1 MLFTSVSAAGF
12 PLFHPIFKST
22 IDTACIKNIVHRSA
36 NCYNKSNNLVLT
48 AVKGAIQRMA
58 KKKIKGT
65 RILAAVLTAAM
76 VFTQTPYTALAAE
89 SDAGF
94 VTVQNE
100 TEQTGQADDGTGDNG
115 ETGDVSGSDET
126 GDMPGGTG
134 DNGENGGTGDI
145 SDNNGN
151 NGETG
156 DVSDGNGGT
165 GDVSGPDSEASVSGN
180 DITVYSE
187 EEAGTGSLT
196 VEGNSESY
204 SYDAENDV
212 ITVKNGAE
220 LTFHSA
226 DGYGA
231 ENYSHTRIYV
241 EKDAKATL
249 TLDGVYINVS
259 DKAVSPLEIAEN
271 SAGVVSVVLKN
282 NNVLIA
288 GEKAA
293 GIQKNGTAEGTL
305 TISGSGALTAQGGK
319 YGAGIGS
326 GYEKAGSNISISG
339 EEVTAT
345 GGYGGA
351 GIGGGMYGAGISI
364 TISGGMVTATGGS
377 YGAGIGSG
385 YHESASNIIISGGTI
400 IATGGYNGAGIGGGK
415 NGVGSDI
422 SISGGEVTAAGG
434 SYGAGIGGGYYGVGS
449 NISISGGEVTATG
462 GSCGAGIGG
471 GYYGVGSNITISG
484 GTVTATGR
492 GTKSDIGGGNGGST
506 GTVTITGGSVKTT
519 NSVLTG
525 VINGNDTVYCTVV
538 DLTDEYGTEAAV
550 TDASETAY
558 GMKDVMTD
566 ADGKIYMYLP
576 AGETSIL
583 LGMYYYT
590 GTVSAE
596 AGADNCLTRGK
607 CRYDLQVVGD
617 PTYYNRDEDS
627 HIIQIKDGANLTIKS
642 ADGYGKDNYSQT
654 RIQIEANASVTLTLD
669 GAYMDASAI
678 PYISSPILIPEN
690 STGNVNIIL
699 KGENGLKAG
708 KYYAAIQKNGDA
720 ENIGTLTIS
729 GDGSLMA
736 AGGYNAAGIGSG
748 ADKPVKNIVINSGTV
763 TATGGDSA
771 AGIGSGYYGAGSNIT
786 ISGGTVTA
794 TGGESGAGI
803 GGGSDRSGS
812 NITISGGTVTATGRE
827 NGAGIG
833 GGFYGEGNDITI
845 SGGTVTATS
854 LTVRKENYSTGAGIG
869 GGACGNGSNITIT
882 GGTVI
887 ATAIAEA
894 GKISTG
900 AGIGGGYSKEGNHI
914 TISGGTVTA
923 TSIAKGEDGTTG
935 AGIGGGYGGMGNHIT
950 ISGGTVTAISSVT
963 GEYGCGGAGI
973 GGGYSREGNN
983 ITISGGTVTAL
994 STADDASN
1002 EGYGIGSGWGANDST
1017 PMVTGGNI
1025 KVNKLCGIQGKD
1037 GNELYDAYPARA
1049 DLLLLAGKNA
1059 AVGNPVLQTYNK
1071 KTGETKTLSYNL
1083 NDVCTMEDGY
1093 LYMYLPVDTEDT
1105 VTRLVFDNAVYE
1117 AAVKEFNYENQPDR
1131 FNDFALI
1138 SSTDGKAEYGEV
1150 LREDVPEDG
1159 IIPDGIWMSD
1169 LQAGGYTYT
1178 GKAITPSFR
1187 VYDGKKM
1194 LAVKKDYTVSYKN
1207 NINAATADDAKK
1219 APTITVKSTGNYK
1232 GTETRTFTI
1241 NPASMDVTEQR
1252 INIDN
1257 LYLAAPTGKN
1267 PKGIKAVPVV
1277 TDNGKKLSENKDYT
1291 VNHVTLN
1298 EQNAENKNANSYVN
1312 PGKYTV
1318 EITGKGNYTGTRQ
1331 ITVTLTDV
1339 AKEQILMSKVTVAKV
1354 PDMTYD
1360 ADFCEGKNAAGMT
1373 PALTVTYGSGK
1384 NKVTLYKEGDVNA
1397 AGETVSAE
1405 NADYTVTWINNKYV
1419 GTATA
1424 VLTGT
1429 GKILE
1434 DGTVSGTYFGEKRIT
1449 FKIKGTALSAS
1460 MVSWAD
1466 GSKNVSVVY
1475 NGEEQE
1481 PLVRVSLQKKVK
1493 DENGKTVT
1501 QTVYLGEYND
1511 YFNIGD
1517 YKVSY
1522 LKNVDA
1528 GTATVVVTGA
1538 GGYTGT
1544 VKKTFKITQADLS
1557 AADMEAKIAA
1567 NGTQGTYG
1575 NNASDG
1581 SNASGSGD
1589 AADSAIKVSFVKNGA
1604 KPAVVVTA
1612 KLANGSTV
1620 TLKEGKDYTITYAN
1634 NKAVSEGKNLT
1645 EKKLPLI
1652 TVKGKGNFKGSVKQ
1666 TFTITNKSL
1675 ADTVNPI
1682 TVAVTD
1688 VAANKNKGKFVSKPV
1703 VTDADG
1709 VKLKEKTD
1717 YTLTYS
1723 LLTEGGA
1730 VELDTK
1736 TGIVNEP
1743 GSIVRITITGAGN
1756 YQGEGSVLT
1765 ADYRITEFDFAKVTV
1780 KVVPKTLPYTT
1791 KPVTL
1796 TEDDLILTMK
1806 VGTGKQAVVEKLSLI
1821 TDGDDTKDGYK
1832 IIGYK
1837 NNVNKGTAQ
1846 VTLQGCG
1853 KYGGT
1858 KTVKFYIGTRPF
1870 LWWLRN
1876 V

>member
-1 MLFTSVSAAGF
+1 
-12 PLFHPIFKST
+12 
-22 IDTACIKNIVHRSA
+22 
-36 NCYNKSNNLVLT
+36 
-48 AVKGAIQRMA
+48 MA

-65 RILAAVLTAAM
+65 RILAAILTAAM
-76 VFTQTPYTALAAE
+76 VFTSTPYTALAAE
-89 SDAGF
+89 GEAGY

-100 TEQTGQADDGTGDNG
+100 TEQTGQEEDVSCNA
-115 ETGDVSGSDET
+115 GDVSGGSS
-126 GDMPGGTG
+126 
-134 DNGENGGTGDI
+134 DNGENGDVSGGTGDV
-145 SDNNGN
+145 SDNNGGT
-151 NGETG
+151 GETG
-156 DVSDGNGGT
+156 DVSDGDGET
-165 GDVSGPDSEASVSGN
+165 GDVSGPDSEVSVSGN
-180 DITVYSE
+180 DIAVYG
-187 EEAGTGSLT
+187 ATATGTLT
-196 VEGNSESY
+196 VEGNSGSY
-204 SYDAENDV
+204 SYDAEKDV

-231 ENYSHTRIYV
+231 ENPSQTRIYV

-259 DKAVSPLEIAEN
+259 DKAESPLEIAED
-271 SAGVVSVVLKN
+271 STGAVSVVLKGSN
-282 NNVLIA
+282 ALTA

-293 GIQKNGTAEGTL
+293 GIQKNGTADGTL

-326 GYEKAGSNISISG
+326 GYEKVGSNISISG
-339 EEVTAT
+339 GEVTAT

-351 GIGGGMYGAGISI
+351 GIGGGMYGTGISI
-364 TISGGMVTATGGS
+364 TISGGTVTTTGGNGGAGVGSGYHESASNITISGGNVIAKGGYYGAGIGGGKNGFGSNIGISGGEVTATGGS
-377 YGAGIGSG
+377 YGAGIG
-385 YHESASNIIISGGTI
+385 
-400 IATGGYNGAGIGGGK
+400 GGY
-415 NGVGSDI
+415 D
-422 SISGGEVTAAGG
+422 
-434 SYGAGIGGGYYGVGS
+434 GVGS
-449 NISISGGEVTATG
+449 NITITGGIITATG

-471 GYYGVGSNITISG
+471 GNSRDGNDISISG
-484 GTVTATGR
+484 GTVTATEGYR
-492 GTKSDIGGGNGGST
+492 GAGIGGGNWGST
-506 GTVTITGGSVKTT
+506 GKVTITGGSVKTT
-519 NSVLTG
+519 KGVLTG
-525 VINGNDTVYCTVV
+525 VTNGTDTVYYTEV
-538 DLTDEYGTEAAV
+538 DLSEEYGAEAAV
-550 TDASETAY
+550 TDVGETAY

-596 AGADNCLTRGK
+596 AGADNRLTRGK
-607 CRYDLQVVGD
+607 CRYDLLVLGD
-617 PTYYNRDEDS
+617 PAYYERNE
-627 HIIQIKDGANLTIKS
+627 IPQGILIKDGANLTVKS
-642 ADGYGKDNYSQT
+642 GNGYGKDNYSQT
-654 RIQIEANASVTLTLD
+654 RIEIEKDASVTLTLD
-669 GAYMDASAI
+669 GT
-678 PYISSPILIPEN
+678 YIDTIDTTDSPILIPEN

-708 KYYAAIQKNGDA
+708 RYYAAIQKDGDA

-729 GDGSLMA
+729 GDGALIA
-736 AGGYNAAGIGSG
+736 QGGKQGAGIGG
-748 ADKPVKNIVINSGTV
+748 GHEKAGNNIVISGGEV
-763 TATGGDSA
+763 TATGGEYA
-771 AGIGSGYYGAGSNIT
+771 AGIGGGMYGSGSSIT

-794 TGGESGAGI
+794 TGGESGAGV
-803 GGGSDRSGS
+803 GSGYYESGS
-812 NITISGGTVTATGRE
+812 NITISGGTVIAQGG
-827 NGAGIG
+827 NQGAGIG
-833 GGFYGEGNDITI
+833 GGKSGAGNNIDISGGTVIATATAGDHGTTGAGIGGGYAGMGNDITI
-845 SGGTVTATS
+845 SGGTVTA
-854 LTVRKENYSTGAGIG
+854 
-869 GGACGNGSNITIT
+869 
-882 GGTVI
+882 
-887 ATAIAEA
+887 
-894 GKISTG
+894 
-900 AGIGGGYSKEGNHI
+900 
-914 TISGGTVTA
+914 
-923 TSIAKGEDGTTG
+923 
-935 AGIGGGYGGMGNHIT
+935 
-950 ISGGTVTAISSVT
+950 ISSAT
-963 GEYGCGGAGI
+963 GEYGRAGAGI

-994 STADDASN
+994 STADNASC
-1002 EGYGIGSGWGANDST
+1002 EGYGIGSGWGANDDST
-1017 PMVTGGNI
+1017 PTVTGGNI

-1037 GNELYDAYPARA
+1037 GDELHEAYLARA

-1059 AVGNPVLQTYNK
+1059 ALGNPVLQTYNK

-1083 NDVCTMEDGY
+1083 KDVCTMEDGY
-1093 LYMYLPVDTEDT
+1093 LYMYLPADTEDT
-1105 VTRLVFDNAVYE
+1105 VTRLVFENAVYE
-1117 AAVKEFNYENQPDR
+1117 ATVKKFDYELEPGR
-1131 FNDFALI
+1131 YSDFTLI

-1207 NINAATADDAKK
+1207 NIKAATADDAKK

-1241 NPASMDVTEQR
+1241 NPASLDATEQR

-1257 LYLAAPTGKN
+1257 LYLAAPAGKN

-1298 EQNAENKNANSYVN
+1298 EQNPENKNANSYVT

-1331 ITVTLTDV
+1331 ITVTLADV

-1354 PDMTYD
+1354 PDVTYD
-1360 ADFCEGKNAAGMT
+1360 ADLCEGRSPAGMT

-1405 NADYTVTWINNKYV
+1405 NADYTVTWINNRYV

-1434 DGTVSGTYFGEKRIT
+1434 DGTAIGTYFGEKRIT

-1481 PLVRVSLQKKVK
+1481 PEVRVSLQKKVK
-1493 DENGKTVT
+1493 GKDGKMVT
-1501 QTVYLGEYND
+1501 QTTYLWEYDD
-1511 YFNIGD
+1511 YYKEGD

-1528 GTATVVVTGA
+1528 GTATVVITGV

-1544 VKKTFKITQADLS
+1544 VKKTFKITQADL
-1557 AADMEAKIAA
+1557 AAEGTEAKIAA
-1567 NGTQGTYG
+1567 SGAQSAYG
-1575 NNASDG
+1575 SYASAG
-1581 SNASGSGD
+1581 SNTSG
-1589 AADSAIKVSFVKNGA
+1589 AIKVAFAKNGA
-1604 KPAVVVTA
+1604 KPAIVVTA
-1612 KLANGSTV
+1612 KMANGNTV
-1620 TLKEGKDYTITYAN
+1620 TLKEGKDYTVTYAN

-1652 TVKGKGNFKGSVKQ
+1652 TVKGKGNFKGSIKQ

-1675 ADTVNPI
+1675 ADKVNPI
-1682 TVAVTD
+1682 TVTVAD
-1688 VAANKNKGKFVSKPV
+1688 VPANKNKGKFVSKPV
-1703 VTDADG
+1703 VTDETG
-1709 VKLKEKTD
+1709 TKLKEKTD
-1717 YTLTYS
+1717 YTLSYS
-1723 LLTEGGA
+1723 LLMANGEETK
-1730 VELDTK
+1730 LDVK
-1736 TGIVNEP
+1736 KDVVNEP
-1743 GSIVRITITGAGN
+1743 GSTIRITITGAGN

-1765 ADYRITEFDFAKVTV
+1765 ADYRITESDFKKVTV

-1796 TEDDLILTMK
+1796 TEEDLILTMK
-1806 VGTGKQAVVEKLSLI
+1806 VGTGRQAVVEELKLI

>member
-1 MLFTSVSAAGF
+1 MM
-12 PLFHPIFKST
+12 
-22 IDTACIKNIVHRSA
+22 R
-36 NCYNKSNNLVLT
+36 
-48 AVKGAIQRMA
+48 
-58 KKKIKGT
+58 KKVKGT
-65 RILAAVLTAAM
+65 RILAAILTAAM
-76 VFTQTPYTALAAE
+76 VFTQAPYTALAAE
-89 SDAGF
+89 SEAGF
-94 VTVQNE
+94 VIVKNE
-100 TEQTGQADDGTGDNG
+100 TEQAGQADDGDNG
-115 ETGDVSGSDET
+115 ETGENGDVSGSDET
-126 GDMPGGTG
+126 GDMPG
-134 DNGENGGTGDI
+134 DNGENGGTGETGDV
-145 SDNNGN
+145 SDG

-165 GDVSGPDSEASVSGN
+165 GDVSGSDSEASVSGN

-196 VEGNSESY
+196 VEGNSESH

-241 EKDAKATL
+241 EKDANATL
-249 TLDGVYINVS
+249 TLDGVYINVK
-259 DKAVSPLEIAEN
+259 DKKVSPLEIAN
-271 SAGVVSVVLKN
+271 DSAGEVNIVLKGSN
-282 NNVLIA
+282 ALTA

-293 GIQKNGTAEGTL
+293 GIQKNGTAGTL
-305 TISGSGALTAQGGK
+305 TISGSGALTARGGTK
-319 YGAGIGS
+319 GAGIGS
-326 GYEKAGSNISISG
+326 GFEKAAN
-339 EEVTAT
+339 
-345 GGYGGA
+345 
-351 GIGGGMYGAGISI
+351 
-364 TISGGMVTATGGS
+364 
-377 YGAGIGSG
+377 
-385 YHESASNIIISGGTI
+385 
-400 IATGGYNGAGIGGGK
+400 
-415 NGVGSDI
+415 
-422 SISGGEVTAAGG
+422 
-434 SYGAGIGGGYYGVGS
+434 
-449 NISISGGEVTATG
+449 
-462 GSCGAGIGG
+462 
-471 GYYGVGSNITISG
+471 NITISG
-484 GTVTATGR
+484 GTVTAIGKEHGAGIGSGMYGAASNITINGGTVTATGGEFGAGIGGGMSGDGSNITING
-492 GTKSDIGGGNGGST
+492 GTVTAVGGKAAAGIGGGEVKSGSNITINGGTVTVTGGEKGTDIGGGEEGST
-506 GTVTITGGSVKTT
+506 GTITITGGSVKATRGALTDVT
-519 NSVLTG
+519 NGTD
-525 VINGNDTVYCTVV
+525 NVYYTVV

-576 AGETSIL
+576 ADEYETSIL
-583 LGMYYYT
+583 FGMHFYS
-590 GTVSAE
+590 GIISAE
-596 AGADNCLTRGK
+596 TGADNCLARGTECK
-607 CRYDLQVVGD
+607 YSLLVLGD
-617 PTYYNRDEDS
+617 PAYYERNES
-627 HIIQIKDGANLTIKS
+627 TQGILIKDGADLIIKS
-642 ADGYGKDNYSQT
+642 ANGYGKDNYSPM
-654 RIQIEANASVTLTLD
+654 RIQIEENASVTLTLD

-678 PYISSPILIPEN
+678 PYISAPILIPEN
-690 STGNVNIIL
+690 SAGNVNIIL

-708 KYYAAIQKNGDA
+708 RYYAAIQKNGNA
-720 ENIGTLTIS
+720 EDIGTLTIS
-729 GDGSLMA
+729 GEGSLIAM
-736 AGGYNAAGIGSG
+736 GGVNAAGVGSG
-748 ADKPVKNIVINSGTV
+748 KTKPVKNIMI
-763 TATGGDSA
+763 TGG
-771 AGIGSGYYGAGSNIT
+771 T
-786 ISGGTVTA
+786 ITA

-803 GGGSDRSGS
+803 GSGYYRAGS
-812 NITISGGTVTATGRE
+812 NITISGGTIMATGG
-827 NGAGIG
+827 NSAAGIG
-833 GGFYGEGNDITI
+833 GGE
-845 SGGTVTATS
+845 
-854 LTVRKENYSTGAGIG
+854 RGA
-869 GGACGNGSNITIT
+869 GSNITIT

-887 ATAIAEA
+887 ATATAEA
-894 GKISTG
+894 ENISTG
-900 AGIGGGYSKEGNHI
+900 AGIGGGYSGEGNNI

-923 TSIAKGEDGTTG
+923 TSIAVGDAGATG
-935 AGIGGGYGGMGNHIT
+935 AGIGGGYAKEGNNIT
-950 ISGGTVTAISSVT
+950 ISGGTVTATSIAVGDAGATGAGIGGGYNKDGSNITISGGTVIAISSVT
-963 GEYGCGGAGI
+963 GEYSCAGAGI
-973 GGGYSREGNN
+973 GGGYAGMGIG

-994 STADDASN
+994 STADNASY

-1017 PMVTGGNI
+1017 PTVTGGNI

-1037 GNELYDAYPARA
+1037 GDEPYEVYPARA

-1083 NDVCTMEDGY
+1083 KDVYTMEDGY

-1117 AAVKEFNYENQPDR
+1117 ATVKKFDYGREPGRYS
-1131 FNDFALI
+1131 DFTLI

-1150 LREDVPEDG
+1150 LREDVPDDG
-1159 IIPDGIWMSD
+1159 IIPDGIWMTD

-1194 LAVKKDYTVSYKN
+1194 LTVKKDYTVSYKN

-1241 NPASMDVTEQR
+1241 NPASLEATEQR

-1298 EQNAENKNANSYVN
+1298 EQNPENKNANSYVT

-1331 ITVTLTDV
+1331 ITVTLADV

-1354 PDMTYD
+1354 PDVTYD
-1360 ADFCEGKNAAGMT
+1360 ADFCEGNNAKGMT

-1405 NADYTVTWINNKYV
+1405 NADYTVTWINNRYV
-1419 GTATA
+1419 GTATV

-1434 DGTVSGTYFGEKRIT
+1434 DGTAIGQYFGEKRIT
-1449 FKIKGTALSAS
+1449 FKIKGTALSAN

-1475 NGEEQE
+1475 NGEEQK
-1481 PLVRVSLQKKVK
+1481 PRVRVSLQKKVK

-1501 QTVYLGEYND
+1501 QITTLREYD
-1511 YFNIGD
+1511 EYAQYGD

-1528 GTATVVVTGA
+1528 GTATVVITGA

-1544 VKKTFKITQADLS
+1544 VKKTFKITQADL
-1557 AADMEAKIAA
+1557 AAEGTEAKI
-1567 NGTQGTYG
+1567 GV
-1575 NNASDG
+1575 
-1581 SNASGSGD
+1581 
-1589 AADSAIKVSFVKNGA
+1589 ADSIPFAKNGA
-1604 KPAVVVTA
+1604 KPAIVVTA
-1612 KLANGSTV
+1612 KMANGNTV

-1652 TVKGKGNFKGSVKQ
+1652 TVKGKGNFKGSIKQ

-1682 TVAVTD
+1682 TVTVTD
-1688 VAANKNKGKFVSKPV
+1688 VPANKNKGKFVSKPV
-1703 VTDADG
+1703 ITDADG

-1723 LLTEGGA
+1723 LLMANGEETK
-1730 VELDTK
+1730 LDVK
-1736 TGIVNEP
+1736 KDVVNEP
-1743 GSIVRITITGAGN
+1743 GSTVRITITGVGN

-1765 ADYRITEFDFAKVTV
+1765 ADYRITEFDFTKVTV

-1806 VGTGKQAVVEKLSLI
+1806 VGTGKQAVVEELPLVTTENGK
-1821 TDGDDTKDGYK
+1821 TDGYR

-1870 LWWLRN
+1870 FWWIMP
-1876 V
+1876 

>member
-1 MLFTSVSAAGF
+1 M
-12 PLFHPIFKST
+12 
-22 IDTACIKNIVHRSA
+22 
-36 NCYNKSNNLVLT
+36 
-48 AVKGAIQRMA
+48 VKGAIQRMA

-76 VFTQTPYTALAAE
+76 VFTSTPYKALAAE
-89 SDAGF
+89 SEVGF

-100 TEQTGQADDGTGDNG
+100 TEQTEQEEDVSGNAGDVSGGSSDNGENGDVSGGTGDVSDNNGGTGETGDVSDGDG
-115 ETGDVSGSDET
+115 ETGDVSGSD
-126 GDMPGGTG
+126 
-134 DNGENGGTGDI
+134 
-145 SDNNGN
+145 
-151 NGETG
+151 
-156 DVSDGNGGT
+156 
-165 GDVSGPDSEASVSGN
+165 SEVSVSGN
-180 DITVYSE
+180 DIAVYG
-187 EEAGTGSLT
+187 AAATATGTLT
-196 VEGNSESY
+196 VEGNSGSY
-204 SYDAENDV
+204 SYDTEKDV

-231 ENYSHTRIYV
+231 ENPSQTRIYV
-241 EKDAKATL
+241 EKDAKAIL
-249 TLDGVYINVS
+249 ILDGVYINVS
-259 DKAVSPLEIAEN
+259 DKAASPLEIAEDSTGAVN
-271 SAGVVSVVLKN
+271 IVLKGSN
-282 NNVLIA
+282 ALTA

-293 GIQKNGTAEGTL
+293 GIQKNGTAGTL
-305 TISGSGALTAQGGK
+305 TISGSGALTARGGTK
-319 YGAGIGS
+319 GAGIGS
-326 GYEKAGSNISISG
+326 GFEKAAN
-339 EEVTAT
+339 
-345 GGYGGA
+345 
-351 GIGGGMYGAGISI
+351 
-364 TISGGMVTATGGS
+364 
-377 YGAGIGSG
+377 
-385 YHESASNIIISGGTI
+385 
-400 IATGGYNGAGIGGGK
+400 
-415 NGVGSDI
+415 
-422 SISGGEVTAAGG
+422 
-434 SYGAGIGGGYYGVGS
+434 
-449 NISISGGEVTATG
+449 
-462 GSCGAGIGG
+462 
-471 GYYGVGSNITISG
+471 NITISG
-484 GTVTATGR
+484 GTVTAIGKEHGAGIGSGMYGAASNITINGGTVTATGGEFGAGIGGGMSGDGSNITING
-492 GTKSDIGGGNGGST
+492 GTVTAVGGKAAAGIGGGEVKSGSNITINGGTVTVTGGEKGTDIGGGEEGST
-506 GTVTITGGSVKTT
+506 GTITITGGSVKATRGALTDVT
-519 NSVLTG
+519 NGTD
-525 VINGNDTVYCTVV
+525 NVYYTVV

-576 AGETSIL
+576 ADEYETSIL
-583 LGMYYYT
+583 FGMHFYS
-590 GTVSAE
+590 GIISAE
-596 AGADNCLTRGK
+596 TGADNCLARGTECK
-607 CRYDLQVVGD
+607 YSLLVLGD
-617 PTYYNRDEDS
+617 PAYYERNES
-627 HIIQIKDGANLTIKS
+627 TQGILIKDGADLIIKS
-642 ADGYGKDNYSQT
+642 ANGYGKDNYSSM
-654 RIQIEANASVTLTLD
+654 RIQIEENASVTLTLD

-678 PYISSPILIPEN
+678 PYISAPILIPEN
-690 STGNVNIIL
+690 SAGNVNIIL

-708 KYYAAIQKNGDA
+708 RYYAAIQKNGNA
-720 ENIGTLTIS
+720 EDIGTLTIS
-729 GDGSLMA
+729 GEGSLIAM
-736 AGGYNAAGIGSG
+736 GGVNAAGVGSG
-748 ADKPVKNIVINSGTV
+748 KTKPVKNIMI
-763 TATGGDSA
+763 TGG
-771 AGIGSGYYGAGSNIT
+771 T
-786 ISGGTVTA
+786 ITA

-803 GGGSDRSGS
+803 GSGYYRAGS
-812 NITISGGTVTATGRE
+812 NITISGGTIMATGG
-827 NGAGIG
+827 NSAAGIG
-833 GGFYGEGNDITI
+833 GGE
-845 SGGTVTATS
+845 
-854 LTVRKENYSTGAGIG
+854 RGA
-869 GGACGNGSNITIT
+869 GSNITIT

-887 ATAIAEA
+887 ATATAEA
-894 GKISTG
+894 ENISTG
-900 AGIGGGYSKEGNHI
+900 AGIGGGYSGEGNNITIGGGTVTATSIAVGDAGATGAGIGGGYAKEGNNI

-923 TSIAKGEDGTTG
+923 TSIAVGDAGATG
-935 AGIGGGYGGMGNHIT
+935 AGIGGGYNKDGSNIT
-950 ISGGTVTAISSVT
+950 ISGGTVIAISSVT
-963 GEYGCGGAGI
+963 GEYSCAGAGI
-973 GGGYSREGNN
+973 GGGYAGMGIG

-994 STADDASN
+994 STADNASY

-1017 PMVTGGNI
+1017 PTVTGGNI

-1037 GNELYDAYPARA
+1037 GDEPYEVYPARA

-1083 NDVCTMEDGY
+1083 KDVYTMEDGY

-1117 AAVKEFNYENQPDR
+1117 ATVKKFDYGREPGRYS
-1131 FNDFALI
+1131 DFTLI

-1150 LREDVPEDG
+1150 LREDVPDDG
-1159 IIPDGIWMSD
+1159 IIPDGIWMTD

-1194 LAVKKDYTVSYKN
+1194 LTVKKDYTVSYKN

-1241 NPASMDVTEQR
+1241 NPASLEATEQR

-1298 EQNAENKNANSYVN
+1298 EQNPENKNANSYVT

-1318 EITGKGNYTGTRQ
+1318 EIVGKGNYTGTRQ
-1331 ITVTLTDV
+1331 ITVTLADV

-1354 PDMTYD
+1354 PDVTYD
-1360 ADFCEGKNAAGMT
+1360 ANFCEGNNAKGMT

-1405 NADYTVTWINNKYV
+1405 NADYTVTWINNRYV
-1419 GTATA
+1419 GTATV

-1434 DGTVSGTYFGEKRIT
+1434 DGTAIGQYFGEKRIT
-1449 FKIKGTALSAS
+1449 FRIKGTALSAN

-1481 PLVRVSLQKKVK
+1481 PRVRVSLQKKVK

-1501 QTVYLGEYND
+1501 QTTTLREYD
-1511 YFNIGD
+1511 KYAQYGD

-1528 GTATVVVTGA
+1528 GTATVVITGA

-1544 VKKTFKITQADLS
+1544 VKKTFKITQADL
-1557 AADMEAKIAA
+1557 AAEGTEAKI
-1567 NGTQGTYG
+1567 GV
-1575 NNASDG
+1575 
-1581 SNASGSGD
+1581 
-1589 AADSAIKVSFVKNGA
+1589 ADSIPFAKNGA
-1604 KPAVVVTA
+1604 KPAIVVTA
-1612 KLANGSTV
+1612 KMANGNTV

-1652 TVKGKGNFKGSVKQ
+1652 IVKGKGNFKGSIKQ

-1682 TVAVTD
+1682 TVTVTD
-1688 VAANKNKGKFVSKPV
+1688 VPANKNKGKFVSKPV
-1703 VTDADG
+1703 ITDADG

-1723 LLTEGGA
+1723 LLMANGEETK
-1730 VELDTK
+1730 LDVK
-1736 TGIVNEP
+1736 KDVVNEP
-1743 GSIVRITITGAGN
+1743 GSTVRITITGVGN

-1765 ADYRITEFDFAKVTV
+1765 ADYRITEFDFTKVTV

-1796 TEDDLILTMK
+1796 TEEDLILTMK
-1806 VGTGKQAVVEKLSLI
+1806 VGTGRQAVVEELPLVTTENGK
-1821 TDGDDTKDGYK
+1821 TDGYK

-1870 LWWLRN
+1870 FWWIMP
-1876 V
+1876 

>member
-1 MLFTSVSAAGF
+1 M
-12 PLFHPIFKST
+12 
-22 IDTACIKNIVHRSA
+22 
-36 NCYNKSNNLVLT
+36 
-48 AVKGAIQRMA
+48 VKGAIQRMA

-76 VFTQTPYTALAAE
+76 VFTSTPYKALAAE
-89 SDAGF
+89 SEVGF

-100 TEQTGQADDGTGDNG
+100 TEQTEQEEDVSGNAGDVSGGSSDNGENGDVSGGTGDVSDNNGGTGETGDVSDGDG
-115 ETGDVSGSDET
+115 ETGDVSGSD
-126 GDMPGGTG
+126 
-134 DNGENGGTGDI
+134 
-145 SDNNGN
+145 
-151 NGETG
+151 
-156 DVSDGNGGT
+156 
-165 GDVSGPDSEASVSGN
+165 SEVSVSGN
-180 DITVYSE
+180 DIAVYG
-187 EEAGTGSLT
+187 AAATATGTLT
-196 VEGNSESY
+196 VEGNSGSY
-204 SYDAENDV
+204 SYDTEKDV

-231 ENYSHTRIYV
+231 ENPSQTRIYV
-241 EKDAKATL
+241 EKDAKAIL
-249 TLDGVYINVS
+249 ILDGVYINVS
-259 DKAVSPLEIAEN
+259 DKAASPLEIAEDSTGAVN
-271 SAGVVSVVLKN
+271 VVLKGSN
-282 NNVLIA
+282 ALTA

-293 GIQKNGTAEGTL
+293 GIQKNGTADGTL

-326 GYEKAGSNISISG
+326 GHRKAGSNICISGGDVTATGGHGGAGIGSGYEKAGSNISISG
-339 EEVTAT
+339 GDVTAT

-351 GIGGGMYGAGISI
+351 GIGGGMYGAGSSI
-364 TISGGMVTATGGS
+364 TISGGMVTTTGGNG
-377 YGAGIGSG
+377 GAGIGSG
-385 YHESASNIIISGGTI
+385 YHESASNITISGGTI
-400 IATGGYNGAGIGGGK
+400 IAKGGYNGAGIGGGK
-415 NGVGSDI
+415 NGAGSNI
-422 SISGGEVTAAGG
+422 SISGETITATGG
-434 SYGAGIGGGYYGVGS
+434 AYGAGIGGGD
-449 NISISGGEVTATG
+449 N
-462 GSCGAGIGG
+462 
-471 GYYGVGSNITISG
+471 GVGSNITISGGTVTATGGENAVGIGGGDSRDGNDISIIG

-492 GTKSDIGGGNGGST
+492 GTKSDIGGGGGGST
-506 GTVTITGGSVKTT
+506 GKVTITGGSVKTT
-519 NSVLTG
+519 KGVLTG
-525 VINGNDTVYCTVV
+525 VTNGTDTVYYTEV
-538 DLTDEYGTEAAV
+538 DLSEEYGAEAAV
-550 TDASETAY
+550 TDVGETAY

-576 AGETSIL
+576 ADENGTTIVFGTHFYS
-583 LGMYYYT
+583 

-596 AGADNCLTRGK
+596 AGADNRLTRGTECK
-607 CRYDLQVVGD
+607 YSLLVVGD
-617 PTYYNRDEDS
+617 PAYYERNES
-627 HIIQIKDGANLTIKS
+627 TQGILIKDGADLTIKS
-642 ADGYGKDNYSQT
+642 ANGYGKDNYSPM
-654 RIQIEANASVTLTLD
+654 RIQIEENASVTLTLD

-708 KYYAAIQKNGDA
+708 RYYAAIQKDGDA
-720 ENIGTLTIS
+720 EDIGTLTIS
-729 GDGSLMA
+729 GSGALIA
-736 AGGYNAAGIGSG
+736 QGGKQGAGIGG
-748 ADKPVKNIVINSGTV
+748 GHEKAGNNIVISGGEV
-763 TATGGDSA
+763 TATGGEYA
-771 AGIGSGYYGAGSNIT
+771 AGIGGGMYGSGSSIT

-794 TGGESGAGI
+794 TGGECGAGV
-803 GGGSDRSGS
+803 GSGYYESGS
-812 NITISGGTVTATGRE
+812 NITISGGTVIAQGG
-827 NGAGIG
+827 NQGAGIG
-833 GGFYGEGNDITI
+833 GGKSGAGNNIDISGGTVTATSIATGEYGCAGAGIGGGYAGMGNNITI

-854 LTVRKENYSTGAGIG
+854 TATGEYGCA
-869 GGACGNGSNITIT
+869 
-882 GGTVI
+882 
-887 ATAIAEA
+887 
-894 GKISTG
+894 G
-900 AGIGGGYSKEGNHI
+900 AGIGGGY
-914 TISGGTVTA
+914 A
-923 TSIAKGEDGTTG
+923 CM
-935 AGIGGGYGGMGNHIT
+935 GIG
-950 ISGGTVTAISSVT
+950 
-963 GEYGCGGAGI
+963 
-973 GGGYSREGNN
+973 

-994 STADDASN
+994 STADEAYW
-1002 EGYGIGSGWGANDST
+1002 EGYGIGSGCST
-1017 PMVTGGNI
+1017 GISGPEIYGGNI
-1025 KVNKLCGIQGKD
+1025 KASRLSGVLGKD
-1037 GNELYDAYPARA
+1037 GDELHEAYLARA

-1059 AVGNPVLQTYNK
+1059 ALGNPVLQTYNK

-1083 NDVCTMEDGY
+1083 KDVCTMEDGY

-1117 AAVKEFNYENQPDR
+1117 ATVKKFDYGREPGRYS
-1131 FNDFALI
+1131 DFTLI

-1150 LREDVPEDG
+1150 LREDVPDDG

-1232 GTETRTFTI
+1232 GTETCTFTI
-1241 NPASMDVTEQR
+1241 NPASLDATEQR

-1257 LYLAAPTGKN
+1257 LYLAAPAGKN

-1298 EQNAENKNANSYVN
+1298 EQNAENKNANSYVT

-1331 ITVTLTDV
+1331 ITVTLADV

-1354 PDMTYD
+1354 PDVTYD
-1360 ADFCEGKNAAGMT
+1360 ADLCEGRSPAGMT

-1405 NADYTVTWINNKYV
+1405 NADYTVTWINNRYV

-1434 DGTVSGTYFGEKRIT
+1434 DGTAIGTYFGEKRIT

-1481 PLVRVSLQKKVK
+1481 PEVRVSLQKKVK
-1493 DENGKTVT
+1493 GKDGKMVT
-1501 QTVYLGEYND
+1501 QTTYLWEYDD
-1511 YFNIGD
+1511 YYKEGD

-1528 GTATVVVTGA
+1528 GTATVVITGV

-1544 VKKTFKITQADLS
+1544 VKKTFKITQADL
-1557 AADMEAKIAA
+1557 AAEGTEAKI
-1567 NGTQGTYG
+1567 GV
-1575 NNASDG
+1575 
-1581 SNASGSGD
+1581 
-1589 AADSAIKVSFVKNGA
+1589 ADSIPFAKNGA
-1604 KPAVVVTA
+1604 KPAIVVTA
-1612 KLANGSTV
+1612 KMANGNTV
-1620 TLKEGKDYTITYAN
+1620 TLKEGKDYTVTYAN

-1652 TVKGKGNFKGSVKQ
+1652 TVKGKGNFKGSIKQ

-1675 ADTVNPI
+1675 ADAENPI
-1682 TVAVTD
+1682 TVTVAD
-1688 VAANKNKGKFVSKPV
+1688 VPANKNKGKFVSKPV
-1703 VTDADG
+1703 VTDENG
-1709 VKLKEKTD
+1709 TKLKENTD
-1717 YTLTYS
+1717 YKLSYS
-1723 LLTEGGA
+1723 LLTETGA

-1743 GSIVRITITGAGN
+1743 GSTVRITITGAGN

-1765 ADYRITEFDFAKVTV
+1765 ADYRITEFDFTKVTV

-1796 TEDDLILTMK
+1796 TENDLVITMK
-1806 VGTGKQAVVEKLSLI
+1806 VGTGKQAVVEELPLVTTENGK
-1821 TDGDDTKDGYK
+1821 TDGYK

-1870 LWWLRN
+1870 FWWIMP
-1876 V
+1876 

>member
-1 MLFTSVSAAGF
+1 M
-12 PLFHPIFKST
+12 
-22 IDTACIKNIVHRSA
+22 
-36 NCYNKSNNLVLT
+36 
-48 AVKGAIQRMA
+48 VKGAIQRMA

-76 VFTQTPYTALAAE
+76 VFTSTPYKALAAE
-89 SDAGF
+89 SEVGF

-100 TEQTGQADDGTGDNG
+100 TEQTEQEEDVSGNAGDVSGGSSDNGENGDVSGGTGDVSDNNGGTGETGDVSDGDG
-115 ETGDVSGSDET
+115 ETGDVSGSD
-126 GDMPGGTG
+126 
-134 DNGENGGTGDI
+134 
-145 SDNNGN
+145 
-151 NGETG
+151 
-156 DVSDGNGGT
+156 
-165 GDVSGPDSEASVSGN
+165 SEVSVSGN
-180 DITVYSE
+180 DIAVYG
-187 EEAGTGSLT
+187 AAATATGTLT
-196 VEGNSESY
+196 VEGNSGSY
-204 SYDAENDV
+204 SYDTEKDV

-231 ENYSHTRIYV
+231 ENPSQTRIYV
-241 EKDAKATL
+241 EKDAKAIL
-249 TLDGVYINVS
+249 ILDGVYINVS
-259 DKAVSPLEIAEN
+259 DKAASPLEIAEDSTGAVN
-271 SAGVVSVVLKN
+271 VVLKGSN
-282 NNVLIA
+282 ALTA

-293 GIQKNGTAEGTL
+293 GIQKNGTADGTL

-326 GYEKAGSNISISG
+326 GHRKAGSNICISGGDVTATGGHGGAGIGSGYEKAGSNISISG
-339 EEVTAT
+339 GDVTAT

-351 GIGGGMYGAGISI
+351 GIGGGMYGAGSSI
-364 TISGGMVTATGGS
+364 TISGGMVTTTGGNG
-377 YGAGIGSG
+377 GAGIGSG
-385 YHESASNIIISGGTI
+385 YHESASNITISGGTI
-400 IATGGYNGAGIGGGK
+400 IAKGGYNGAGIGGGK
-415 NGVGSDI
+415 NGAGSNI
-422 SISGGEVTAAGG
+422 SISGETITATGG
-434 SYGAGIGGGYYGVGS
+434 AYGAGIGGGD
-449 NISISGGEVTATG
+449 N
-462 GSCGAGIGG
+462 
-471 GYYGVGSNITISG
+471 GVGSNITISGGTVTATGGENAVGIGGGDSRDGNDISIIG

-492 GTKSDIGGGNGGST
+492 GTKSDIGGGGGGST
-506 GTVTITGGSVKTT
+506 GKVTITGGSVKTT
-519 NSVLTG
+519 KGVLTG
-525 VINGNDTVYCTVV
+525 VTNGTDTVYYTEV
-538 DLTDEYGTEAAV
+538 DLSEEYGAEAAV
-550 TDASETAY
+550 TDVGETAY

-576 AGETSIL
+576 ADENGTTIVFGTHFYS
-583 LGMYYYT
+583 

-596 AGADNCLTRGK
+596 AGADNRLTRGTECK
-607 CRYDLQVVGD
+607 YSLLVVGD
-617 PTYYNRDEDS
+617 PAYYERNES
-627 HIIQIKDGANLTIKS
+627 TQGILIKDGADLTIKS
-642 ADGYGKDNYSQT
+642 ANGYGKDNYSPM
-654 RIQIEANASVTLTLD
+654 RIQIEENASVTLTLD

-708 KYYAAIQKNGDA
+708 RYYAAIQKDGDA
-720 ENIGTLTIS
+720 EDIGTLTIS
-729 GDGSLMA
+729 GSGALIA
-736 AGGYNAAGIGSG
+736 QGGKQGAGIGG
-748 ADKPVKNIVINSGTV
+748 GHEKAGNNIVISGGEV
-763 TATGGDSA
+763 TATGGEYA
-771 AGIGSGYYGAGSNIT
+771 AGIGGGMYGSGSSIT

-794 TGGESGAGI
+794 TGGECGAGV
-803 GGGSDRSGS
+803 GSGYYESGS
-812 NITISGGTVTATGRE
+812 NITISGGTVIAQGG
-827 NGAGIG
+827 NQGAGIG
-833 GGFYGEGNDITI
+833 GGKSGAGNNIDISGGTVTATSIATGEYGCAGAGIGGGYAGMGNNITI

-854 LTVRKENYSTGAGIG
+854 TATGEYGCA
-869 GGACGNGSNITIT
+869 
-882 GGTVI
+882 
-887 ATAIAEA
+887 
-894 GKISTG
+894 G
-900 AGIGGGYSKEGNHI
+900 AGIGGGY
-914 TISGGTVTA
+914 A
-923 TSIAKGEDGTTG
+923 CM
-935 AGIGGGYGGMGNHIT
+935 GIG
-950 ISGGTVTAISSVT
+950 
-963 GEYGCGGAGI
+963 
-973 GGGYSREGNN
+973 

-994 STADDASN
+994 STADEAYW
-1002 EGYGIGSGWGANDST
+1002 EGYGIGSGCST
-1017 PMVTGGNI
+1017 GISGPEIYGGNI
-1025 KVNKLCGIQGKD
+1025 KASRLSGVLGKD
-1037 GNELYDAYPARA
+1037 GDELHEAYLARA

-1059 AVGNPVLQTYNK
+1059 ALGNPVLQTYNK

-1083 NDVCTMEDGY
+1083 KDVCTMEDGY
-1093 LYMYLPVDTEDT
+1093 LYMYLPADTEDT

-1117 AAVKEFNYENQPDR
+1117 ATVKKFDYGREPGRYS
-1131 FNDFALI
+1131 DFTLI

-1241 NPASMDVTEQR
+1241 NPASLDATEQR

-1257 LYLAAPTGKN
+1257 LYLAAPAGKN

-1298 EQNAENKNANSYVN
+1298 EQNEENKNANSYVT

-1331 ITVTLTDV
+1331 ITVTLADV

-1354 PDMTYD
+1354 PDVAYD
-1360 ADFCEGKNAAGMT
+1360 ANFCEGNNAKGMT

-1405 NADYTVTWINNKYV
+1405 NADYTVTWINNRYV
-1419 GTATA
+1419 GTATV

-1434 DGTVSGTYFGEKRIT
+1434 DGTAIGQYFGEKRIT
-1449 FKIKGTALSAS
+1449 FRIKGTALSAN

-1481 PLVRVSLQKKVK
+1481 PEVRVSLQKKVK
-1493 DENGKTVT
+1493 GKDGKMVT
-1501 QTVYLGEYND
+1501 QTTYLWEYDD
-1511 YFNIGD
+1511 YYKEGD

-1528 GTATVVVTGA
+1528 GTATVVITGV

-1544 VKKTFKITQADLS
+1544 VKKTFKITQADL
-1557 AADMEAKIAA
+1557 AAEGTEAKI
-1567 NGTQGTYG
+1567 GV
-1575 NNASDG
+1575 
-1581 SNASGSGD
+1581 
-1589 AADSAIKVSFVKNGA
+1589 ADSIPFAKNGA
-1604 KPAVVVTA
+1604 KPAIVVTA
-1612 KLANGSTV
+1612 KMANGNTV
-1620 TLKEGKDYTITYAN
+1620 TLKEGKDYTVTYAN

-1652 TVKGKGNFKGSVKQ
+1652 TVKGKGNYKGSVKQ

-1682 TVAVTD
+1682 TVTVTD
-1688 VAANKNKGKFVSKPV
+1688 VSANKNKGKFVSKPV
-1703 VTDADG
+1703 VTDENG
-1709 VKLKEKTD
+1709 TKLKENTD
-1717 YTLTYS
+1717 YKLSYS
-1723 LLTEGGA
+1723 LLTETGA

-1743 GSIVRITITGAGN
+1743 GSTVRITITGVGN

-1765 ADYRITEFDFAKVTV
+1765 ADYRITEFDFTKVTV

-1796 TEDDLILTMK
+1796 TEEDLILTMK
-1806 VGTGKQAVVEKLSLI
+1806 VGTGRQAVVEELPLVTTENGK
-1821 TDGDDTKDGYK
+1821 TDGYR

-1870 LWWLRN
+1870 FWWIMP
-1876 V
+1876 

>member
-1 MLFTSVSAAGF
+1 MM
-12 PLFHPIFKST
+12 
-22 IDTACIKNIVHRSA
+22 R
-36 NCYNKSNNLVLT
+36 
-48 AVKGAIQRMA
+48 
-58 KKKIKGT
+58 KKVKGT
-65 RILAAVLTAAM
+65 RILAAILTAAM
-76 VFTQTPYTALAAE
+76 VFTQAPYTALAAE
-89 SDAGF
+89 SEAGF
-94 VTVQNE
+94 VIVKNE
-100 TEQTGQADDGTGDNG
+100 TEQAGQADDGDNG
-115 ETGDVSGSDET
+115 ETGENGDVSGSDET
-126 GDMPGGTG
+126 GDMPG
-134 DNGENGGTGDI
+134 DNGENGG
-145 SDNNGN
+145 

-156 DVSDGNGGT
+156 DVSDGNGETGDVSDGDGGT

-180 DITVYSE
+180 DIAVYG
-187 EEAGTGSLT
+187 AAATATGTLT
-196 VEGNSESY
+196 VKGNSGSY

-226 DGYGA
+226 KGYGA
-231 ENYSHTRIYV
+231 KNPSKTRIFV

-259 DKAVSPLEIAEN
+259 DKAASPLEIAKN
-271 SAGVVSVVLKN
+271 SVGAVSVVLEGSNTLTAGKN
-282 NNVLIA
+282 S
-288 GEKAA
+288 A
-293 GIQKNGTAEGTL
+293 GIQKNGTADGTL
-305 TISGSGALTAQGGK
+305 TISGSGTLTAQGG
-319 YGAGIGS
+319 
-326 GYEKAGSNISISG
+326 EF
-339 EEVTAT
+339 
-345 GGYGGA
+345 GA
-351 GIGGGMYGAGISI
+351 GIGGGSDENGN
-364 TISGGMVTATGGS
+364 
-377 YGAGIGSG
+377 
-385 YHESASNIIISGGTI
+385 NIIITGGTI
-400 IATGGYNGAGIGGGK
+400 IATA
-415 NGVGSDI
+415 SM
-422 SISGGEVTAAGG
+422 
-434 SYGAGIGGGYYGVGS
+434 SYYSGAGIGGGYY
-449 NISISGGEVTATG
+449 A
-462 GSCGAGIGG
+462 A
-471 GYYGVGSNITISG
+471 GSNITISG
-484 GTVTATGR
+484 GTVTATGGQNGAGIGGGYSKEGNNITISGGTVTATGGQYGAGIGGGSRETGSDITISGGTVTATGGLCGAGIGGGGDYYESDVR
-492 GTKSDIGGGNGGST
+492 GVGSNITINGGEVTATGGDFGAGIGGGRYENGRNITISGGTVTATGGWCGAGIGGGEGRTGSDITVSGGTITTTGGKEATDIGGGSGGST
-506 GTVTITGGSVKTT
+506 RMVTITGGSVKTK
-519 NSVLTG
+519 NGALTG
-525 VINGNDTVYCTVV
+525 VINGTNAVYCTVV
-538 DLTDEYGTEAAV
+538 DLTDEIGTEAAV
-550 TDASETAY
+550 TDVGETAY

-576 AGETSIL
+576 AGETSIVF
-583 LGMYYYT
+583 GTHFYS

-596 AGADNCLTRGK
+596 AGADNRLTRSTECK
-607 CRYDLQVVGD
+607 YSLLVLGD
-617 PTYYNRDEDS
+617 PAYYERNES
-627 HIIQIKDGANLTIKS
+627 TQGILIKDGADLIIKS
-642 ADGYGKDNYSQT
+642 ANGYGKDNYSSM
-654 RIQIEANASVTLTLD
+654 RIQIEENASVTLTLD

-678 PYISSPILIPEN
+678 PYISAPILIPEN

-699 KGENGLKAG
+699 KSENGLKAG
-708 KYYAAIQKNGDA
+708 NYYAAIQKNGNA

-736 AGGYNAAGIGSG
+736 AGGYNAAGVGSSDG
-748 ADKPVKNIVINSGTV
+748 KPVKNIVISSGII
-763 TATGGDSA
+763 TATGGVYG
-771 AGIGSGYYGAGSNIT
+771 AGIGGGDRGTASNIT
-786 ISGGTVTA
+786 ISGGTITA
-794 TGGESGAGI
+794 TGGMYGAGI
-803 GGGSDRSGS
+803 GGGDRGTAS
-812 NITISGGTVTATGRE
+812 NITISGGTITATGGN

-833 GGFYGEGNDITI
+833 GGGYAGM
-845 SGGTVTATS
+845 
-854 LTVRKENYSTGAGIG
+854 GIG
-869 GGACGNGSNITIT
+869 
-882 GGTVI
+882 
-887 ATAIAEA
+887 
-894 GKISTG
+894 
-900 AGIGGGYSKEGNHI
+900 I

-923 TSIAKGEDGTTG
+923 TSIAAGDYEVTG
-935 AGIGGGYGGMGNHIT
+935 AGIGGGARGTGSNIT
-950 ISGGTVTAISSVT
+950 ITGGTVTATSIAT
-963 GEYGCGGAGI
+963 GEYGCAGAGI
-973 GGGYSREGNN
+973 GGGYAGMGIG

-994 STADDASN
+994 STADDASY
-1002 EGYGIGSGWGANDST
+1002 EGYGIGSGWGANDDST
-1017 PMVTGGNI
+1017 PTVTGGNI

-1037 GNELYDAYPARA
+1037 GDEPYEVYPARA

-1083 NDVCTMEDGY
+1083 KDVCTMEDGY
-1093 LYMYLPVDTEDT
+1093 LYMYLPADTEDT

-1117 AAVKEFNYENQPDR
+1117 ATVKKFDYGREPGRYS
-1131 FNDFALI
+1131 DFTLI

-1150 LREDVPEDG
+1150 LREDVPDDG

-1169 LQAGGYTYT
+1169 LQTGGYTYT

-1241 NPASMDVTEQR
+1241 NPASLDATEQR

-1298 EQNAENKNANSYVN
+1298 GQNPENKNANSYVT

-1331 ITVTLTDV
+1331 ITVTLADV

-1354 PDMTYD
+1354 PDVAYD
-1360 ADFCEGKNAAGMT
+1360 ANFCEGNNAKGMT

-1405 NADYTVTWINNKYV
+1405 NADYTVTWINNRYV
-1419 GTATA
+1419 GTATV

-1434 DGTVSGTYFGEKRIT
+1434 DGTAIGTYFGEKRIT
-1449 FKIKGTALSAS
+1449 FKIKGTALSAN

-1466 GSKNVSVVY
+1466 GSKNVSIVY

-1481 PLVRVSLQKKVK
+1481 PRVRVSLQKKVK

-1501 QTVYLGEYND
+1501 QTTTLRKYDEYAQ
-1511 YFNIGD
+1511 YGD

-1528 GTATVVVTGA
+1528 GTATVVITGA

-1544 VKKTFKITQADLS
+1544 VKKTFKITQADL
-1557 AADMEAKIAA
+1557 AAEGTEAKIAA
-1567 NGTQGTYG
+1567 SGAQEAN
-1575 NNASDG
+1575 G
-1581 SNASGSGD
+1581 SNASAESNATGSGD
-1589 AADSAIKVSFVKNGA
+1589 AADSAIKVAFAKNGA
-1604 KPAVVVTA
+1604 KPAIAVTA
-1612 KLANGSTV
+1612 KLANGNTV

-1652 TVKGKGNFKGSVKQ
+1652 TVKGKGNFKGSIKQ

-1682 TVAVTD
+1682 TVTVTD
-1688 VAANKNKGKFVSKPV
+1688 VPANKNKGKFVSKPV

-1723 LLTEGGA
+1723 LVTEGGA

-1756 YQGEGSVLT
+1756 YRGEGSVLT
-1765 ADYRITEFDFAKVTV
+1765 ADYRITEFDFTKVTV

-1796 TEDDLILTMK
+1796 TEEDLILTMK
-1806 VGTGKQAVVEKLSLI
+1806 VGTGKQAVVEELPLVTTENGK
-1821 TDGDDTKDGYK
+1821 TDGYK

-1853 KYGGT
+1853 KYGGM

>member
-1 MLFTSVSAAGF
+1 M
-12 PLFHPIFKST
+12 
-22 IDTACIKNIVHRSA
+22 
-36 NCYNKSNNLVLT
+36 
-48 AVKGAIQRMA
+48 VKGAIQRMA

-65 RILAAVLTAAM
+65 RILAVILTAAM
-76 VFTQTPYTALAAE
+76 VFTQAPYTALAAE
-89 SDAGF
+89 SEAGY

-100 TEQTGQADDGTGDNG
+100 TEQTGQADDGNNG
-115 ETGDVSGSDET
+115 ETGENGDVSGSDET
-126 GDMPGGTG
+126 GDMPG
-134 DNGENGGTGDI
+134 DNGENGGTG
-145 SDNNGN
+145 
-151 NGETG
+151 ETG
-156 DVSDGNGGT
+156 DVSDGTGNTGDVSDGDGET
-165 GDVSGPDSEASVSGN
+165 GDVSGPDSEVSVSGN
-180 DITVYSE
+180 DIAVYG
-187 EEAGTGSLT
+187 AAATATGTLT
-196 VEGNSESY
+196 VEGDSGSY
-204 SYDAENDV
+204 SYDAENDI

-231 ENYSHTRIYV
+231 ENPSQTRIFV

-259 DKAVSPLEIAEN
+259 DKAASPLEIAED
-271 SAGVVSVVLKN
+271 STGAVSVVLKN
-282 NNVLIA
+282 SNALTA

-305 TISGSGALTAQGGK
+305 TISGSGTLNAQGGE
-319 YGAGIGS
+319 YGAGIGG
-326 GYEKAGSNISISG
+326 GYCGVGSNITITGGIITATGGSYGAGIGGGFWGGGSNITISG
-339 EEVTAT
+339 GEVTAT

-351 GIGGGMYGAGISI
+351 GIG
-364 TISGGMVTATGGS
+364 
-377 YGAGIGSG
+377 
-385 YHESASNIIISGGTI
+385 
-400 IATGGYNGAGIGGGK
+400 
-415 NGVGSDI
+415 D
-422 SISGGEVTAAGG
+422 
-434 SYGAGIGGGYYGVGS
+434 GYYGVGS
-449 NISISGGEVTATG
+449 NIAITGGIITATG
-462 GSCGAGIGG
+462 GDGGAGIGG
-471 GYYGVGSNITISG
+471 GDSRDGNDISISG

-492 GTKSDIGGGNGGST
+492 GTKSDIGGGNWGST
-506 GTVTITGGSVKTT
+506 GKVTITGGSVKTT
-519 NSVLTG
+519 KGVLTG
-525 VINGNDTVYCTVV
+525 VTNGTDTVYYTEV
-538 DLTDEYGTEAAV
+538 DLSEEYGAEAAV
-550 TDASETAY
+550 TDVGETAY

-576 AGETSIL
+576 ADENGTTIVFGKHFYS
-583 LGMYYYT
+583 

-596 AGADNCLTRGK
+596 AGADNRLTRGTECK
-607 CRYDLQVVGD
+607 YSLLVLGD
-617 PTYYNRDEDS
+617 PAYYERNES
-627 HIIQIKDGANLTIKS
+627 TQGILIKDGANLTIKS

-654 RIQIEANASVTLTLD
+654 RIEIEKDASVILTLD

-678 PYISSPILIPEN
+678 PYISSPILISEN

-708 KYYAAIQKNGDA
+708 RYYAAIQKDGDA
-720 ENIGTLTIS
+720 EDIGTLTIS
-729 GDGSLMA
+729 GEGSLIAM
-736 AGGYNAAGIGSG
+736 GGVNAAGVGSG
-748 ADKPVKNIVINSGTV
+748 NAKPVKNIMI
-763 TATGGDSA
+763 TGG
-771 AGIGSGYYGAGSNIT
+771 T
-786 ISGGTVTA
+786 ITA

-803 GGGSDRSGS
+803 GSGYYRAGS
-812 NITISGGTVTATGRE
+812 NITISGGTIMATGG
-827 NGAGIG
+827 NSAAGIG
-833 GGFYGEGNDITI
+833 GGE
-845 SGGTVTATS
+845 
-854 LTVRKENYSTGAGIG
+854 RGA
-869 GGACGNGSNITIT
+869 GSNITIT

-887 ATAIAEA
+887 ATATAEA
-894 GKISTG
+894 ENISTG
-900 AGIGGGYSKEGNHI
+900 AGIGGGYSGEGNNI

-923 TSIAKGEDGTTG
+923 TSIAVGDAGATG
-935 AGIGGGYGGMGNHIT
+935 AGIGGGYAKEGNNIT
-950 ISGGTVTAISSVT
+950 ISGGTVTATSIAVGDAGATGAGIGGGYNKDGSNITISGGTVIAISSVT
-963 GEYGCGGAGI
+963 GEYSCAGAGI
-973 GGGYSREGNN
+973 GGGYAGMGIG

-994 STADDASN
+994 STADNASY

-1017 PMVTGGNI
+1017 PTVTGGNI

-1037 GNELYDAYPARA
+1037 GDEPYEAYLARA

-1059 AVGNPVLQTYNK
+1059 VVGNPVLQTYNK

-1083 NDVCTMEDGY
+1083 KDVYTMEDGY

-1117 AAVKEFNYENQPDR
+1117 VEVKEFNYEYQPDR
-1131 FNDFALI
+1131 FNEFTLI

-1150 LREDVPEDG
+1150 LREDVPDDG

-1194 LAVKKDYTVSYKN
+1194 LTVKKDYTVSYKN

-1241 NPASMDVTEQR
+1241 IPASMDATEQR

-1298 EQNAENKNANSYVN
+1298 EQNAKNKNANSYVT

-1331 ITVTLTDV
+1331 ITVTLADV

-1354 PDMTYD
+1354 PDVTYD
-1360 ADFCEGKNAAGMT
+1360 ADFCEGNNAKGMT

-1397 AGETVSAE
+1397 DGETVSAE
-1405 NADYTVTWINNKYV
+1405 NADYTVTWINNRYV
-1419 GTATA
+1419 GTATV

-1434 DGTVSGTYFGEKRIT
+1434 DGTASGQYFGEKRIT
-1449 FKIKGTALSAS
+1449 FKIKGTALSAN

-1466 GSKNVSVVY
+1466 GSKNVSIVY

-1481 PLVRVSLQKKVK
+1481 PRVRVSLQKKVK

-1501 QTVYLGEYND
+1501 QTTTLRKYDEYAQ
-1511 YFNIGD
+1511 YGD

-1528 GTATVVVTGA
+1528 GTATVVITGT

-1544 VKKTFKITQADLS
+1544 VKKTFKITQADL
-1557 AADMEAKIAA
+1557 AAEGTEAKIAA
-1567 NGTQGTYG
+1567 G
-1575 NNASDG
+1575 
-1581 SNASGSGD
+1581 GD
-1589 AADSAIKVSFVKNGA
+1589 AADSAIKVAFVKNGA

-1612 KLANGSTV
+1612 KMANGNTV
-1620 TLKEGKDYTITYAN
+1620 TLKEGKDYTVTYVN

-1652 TVKGKGNFKGSVKQ
+1652 TVKGKGNFKGSIKQ

-1682 TVAVTD
+1682 TVTVND
-1688 VAANKNKGKFVSKPV
+1688 VPANKNKGKFVSKPV

-1723 LLTEGGA
+1723 LLMANGEETK
-1730 VELDTK
+1730 LDVK
-1736 TGIVNEP
+1736 KDVVNEP
-1743 GSIVRITITGAGN
+1743 GSTVRITITGAGN

-1765 ADYRITEFDFAKVTV
+1765 ADYRITEFDFTKVTV

-1796 TEDDLILTMK
+1796 TEEDLILTMK
-1806 VGTGKQAVVEKLSLI
+1806 VGTGKQAVVEELKLI

-1870 LWWLRN
+1870 FWWIMP
-1876 V
+1876 

>member
-1 MLFTSVSAAGF
+1 M
-12 PLFHPIFKST
+12 
-22 IDTACIKNIVHRSA
+22 
-36 NCYNKSNNLVLT
+36 
-48 AVKGAIQRMA
+48 VKGAIQRMA

-65 RILAAVLTAAM
+65 RILAVILTAAM
-76 VFTQTPYTALAAE
+76 VFTQAPYTALAAE
-89 SDAGF
+89 SEAGY

-100 TEQTGQADDGTGDNG
+100 TEQTGQADDGNNG
-115 ETGDVSGSDET
+115 ETGENGDVSGSDET
-126 GDMPGGTG
+126 GDMPG
-134 DNGENGGTGDI
+134 DNGENGGTG
-145 SDNNGN
+145 
-151 NGETG
+151 ETG
-156 DVSDGNGGT
+156 DVSDGTGNTGDVSDGDGET
-165 GDVSGPDSEASVSGN
+165 GDVSGPDSEVSVSGN
-180 DITVYSE
+180 DIAVYG
-187 EEAGTGSLT
+187 AAATATGTLT
-196 VEGNSESY
+196 VEGDSGSY
-204 SYDAENDV
+204 SYDAENDI

-231 ENYSHTRIYV
+231 ENPSQTRIFV

-259 DKAVSPLEIAEN
+259 DKAASPLEIAED
-271 SAGVVSVVLKN
+271 STGAVSVVLKN
-282 NNVLIA
+282 SNALTA

-305 TISGSGALTAQGGK
+305 TISGSGTLNAQGGE
-319 YGAGIGS
+319 YGAGIGG
-326 GYEKAGSNISISG
+326 GYCGVGSNITITGGIITATGGSYGAGIGGGFWGGGSNITISG
-339 EEVTAT
+339 GEVTAT

-351 GIGGGMYGAGISI
+351 GIG
-364 TISGGMVTATGGS
+364 
-377 YGAGIGSG
+377 
-385 YHESASNIIISGGTI
+385 
-400 IATGGYNGAGIGGGK
+400 
-415 NGVGSDI
+415 D
-422 SISGGEVTAAGG
+422 
-434 SYGAGIGGGYYGVGS
+434 GYYGVGS
-449 NISISGGEVTATG
+449 NIAITGGIITATG
-462 GSCGAGIGG
+462 GDGGAGIGG
-471 GYYGVGSNITISG
+471 GDSRDGNDISISG

-492 GTKSDIGGGNGGST
+492 GTKSDIGGGIGGST

-519 NSVLTG
+519 NGALTG
-525 VINGNDTVYCTVV
+525 VTNGTDNVYYTVV
-538 DLTDEYGTEAAV
+538 DLTEEFGIEAVVTEV
-550 TDASETAY
+550 GETAY

-576 AGETSIL
+576 ADENGTTIVFGKHFYS
-583 LGMYYYT
+583 

-596 AGADNCLTRGK
+596 AGADNRLTRGTECK
-607 CRYDLQVVGD
+607 YSLLVLGD
-617 PTYYNRDEDS
+617 PAYYERNES
-627 HIIQIKDGANLTIKS
+627 TQGILIKDGANLTIKS

-654 RIQIEANASVTLTLD
+654 RIEIEKDASVILTLD

-678 PYISSPILIPEN
+678 PYISSPILISEN

-708 KYYAAIQKNGDA
+708 RYYAAIQKDGDA
-720 ENIGTLTIS
+720 EDIGTLTIS
-729 GDGSLMA
+729 GEGSLIAM
-736 AGGYNAAGIGSG
+736 GGVNAAGVGSG
-748 ADKPVKNIVINSGTV
+748 NAKPVKNIMI
-763 TATGGDSA
+763 TGG
-771 AGIGSGYYGAGSNIT
+771 T
-786 ISGGTVTA
+786 ITA

-803 GGGSDRSGS
+803 GSGYYRAGS
-812 NITISGGTVTATGRE
+812 NITISGGTIMATGG
-827 NGAGIG
+827 NSAAGIG
-833 GGFYGEGNDITI
+833 GGE
-845 SGGTVTATS
+845 
-854 LTVRKENYSTGAGIG
+854 RGA
-869 GGACGNGSNITIT
+869 GSNITIT

-887 ATAIAEA
+887 ATATAEA
-894 GKISTG
+894 ENISTG
-900 AGIGGGYSKEGNHI
+900 AGIGGGYSGEGNNI

-923 TSIAKGEDGTTG
+923 TSIAVGDAGATG
-935 AGIGGGYGGMGNHIT
+935 AGIGGGYAKEGNNIT
-950 ISGGTVTAISSVT
+950 ISGGTVTATSIAVGDAGATGAGIGGGYNKDGSNITISGGTVIAISSVT
-963 GEYGCGGAGI
+963 GEYSCAGAGI
-973 GGGYSREGNN
+973 GGGYAGMGIG

-994 STADDASN
+994 STADNASY

-1017 PMVTGGNI
+1017 PTVTGGNI

-1037 GNELYDAYPARA
+1037 GDEPYEVYPARA

-1083 NDVCTMEDGY
+1083 KDVCTMEDGY

-1117 AAVKEFNYENQPDR
+1117 VEVKEFNYEYQPDR
-1131 FNDFALI
+1131 FNEFTLI

-1150 LREDVPEDG
+1150 LREDVPDDG

-1194 LAVKKDYTVSYKN
+1194 LTVKKDYTVSYKN

-1241 NPASMDVTEQR
+1241 IPASMDATEQR

-1277 TDNGKKLSENKDYT
+1277 TDNGKKLVENRDYT

-1298 EQNAENKNANSYVN
+1298 TLNAKNKNANSYVT

-1331 ITVTLTDV
+1331 ITVTLADV

-1354 PDMTYD
+1354 PDVAYD
-1360 ADFCEGKNAAGMT
+1360 ANFCEGNNAKGMT

-1405 NADYTVTWINNKYV
+1405 NADYTVTWINNRYV
-1419 GTATA
+1419 GTATV

-1434 DGTVSGTYFGEKRIT
+1434 DGTAIGTYFGEKRIT
-1449 FKIKGTALSAS
+1449 FKIKGTALSAN

-1466 GSKNVSVVY
+1466 GSKNVSIVY

-1481 PLVRVSLQKKVK
+1481 PRVRVSLQKKVK

-1501 QTVYLGEYND
+1501 QTTTLRKYDEYAQ
-1511 YFNIGD
+1511 YGD

-1528 GTATVVVTGA
+1528 GTATVVITGT

-1544 VKKTFKITQADLS
+1544 VKKTFKITQADL
-1557 AADMEAKIAA
+1557 AAEGTEAKIAA
-1567 NGTQGTYG
+1567 G
-1575 NNASDG
+1575 
-1581 SNASGSGD
+1581 GD
-1589 AADSAIKVSFVKNGA
+1589 AADSAIKVAFVKNGA

-1612 KLANGSTV
+1612 KMANGNTV
-1620 TLKEGKDYTITYAN
+1620 TLTEGKDYTVTYAN

-1652 TVKGKGNFKGSVKQ
+1652 TVKGKGNFKGSIKQ

-1682 TVAVTD
+1682 TVTVND
-1688 VAANKNKGKFVSKPV
+1688 VPANKNKGKFVSKPV
-1703 VTDADG
+1703 ITDADG

-1723 LLTEGGA
+1723 LLMANGEETK
-1730 VELDTK
+1730 LDVK
-1736 TGIVNEP
+1736 KDVVNEP
-1743 GSIVRITITGAGN
+1743 GSTVRITITGAGN
-1756 YQGEGSVLT
+1756 YRGGGSVLT
-1765 ADYRITEFDFAKVTV
+1765 ADYRITEFDFTKVTV

-1796 TEDDLILTMK
+1796 TEEDLILTMK
-1806 VGTGKQAVVEKLSLI
+1806 VGTGKQAVVEELKLI

-1870 LWWLRN
+1870 FWWIMP
-1876 V
+1876 

>member
-1 MLFTSVSAAGF
+1 
-12 PLFHPIFKST
+12 
-22 IDTACIKNIVHRSA
+22 
-36 NCYNKSNNLVLT
+36 
-48 AVKGAIQRMA
+48 MA

-65 RILAAVLTAAM
+65 RILAAILTAAM
-76 VFTQTPYTALAAE
+76 VFTSTPYTALAAE
-89 SDAGF
+89 SEAGY

-100 TEQTGQADDGTGDNG
+100 IEQTGRADDGTGG
-115 ETGDVSGSDET
+115 AGDVSGGSGNA
-126 GDMPGGTG
+126 GDVS
-134 DNGENGGTGDI
+134 GGTGDI
-145 SDNNGN
+145 SDNNGGT
-151 NGETG
+151 GETG
-156 DVSDGNGGT
+156 DVSGGNGGT
-165 GDVSGPDSEASVSGN
+165 GDVSGGSGRDVSGPDSEASVSGN
-180 DITVYSE
+180 DIAVYG
-187 EEAGTGSLT
+187 AAATATGTLT
-196 VEGNSESY
+196 VEGNSGSY

-212 ITVKNGAE
+212 ITVKNGAN
-220 LTFHSA
+220 LTFHST

-231 ENYSHTRIYV
+231 ENPSQTRIYV

-259 DKAVSPLEIAEN
+259 DKTVSPLEIADD
-271 SAGVVSVVLKN
+271 STGAVSVVLKDSN
-282 NNVLIA
+282 ALTA

-293 GIQKNGTAEGTL
+293 GIQKNGTADGTL

-339 EEVTAT
+339 GEVTAT

-351 GIGGGMYGAGISI
+351 GIGGGMYGAGSSI
-364 TISGGMVTATGGS
+364 TISGGMVTTTGGNG
-377 YGAGIGSG
+377 GAGIGSG
-385 YHESASNIIISGGTI
+385 YHESASNISISGGTV
-400 IATGGYNGAGIGGGK
+400 IAKGGYNGAGIGGGK
-415 NGVGSDI
+415 NGAGSSI
-422 SISGGEVTAAGG
+422 TISGGMVT
-434 SYGAGIGGGYYGVGS
+434 
-449 NISISGGEVTATG
+449 TTG
-462 GSCGAGIGG
+462 GAYGAGIGG

-484 GTVTATGR
+484 GTVTATGGSWGAGIGGGDSRDGNDISISGGTVTATGR
-492 GTKSDIGGGNGGST
+492 GTKSDIGGGSGGST
-506 GTVTITGGSVKTT
+506 GKVTITGGSVKTK
-519 NSVLTG
+519 NGALTG
-525 VINGNDTVYCTVV
+525 VINGTNAVYCTVV
-538 DLTDEYGTEAAV
+538 DLTDEIGTEAAV
-550 TDASETAY
+550 TDVGETAY

-576 AGETSIL
+576 AGETSIVF
-583 LGMYYYT
+583 GTHFYS

-596 AGADNCLTRGK
+596 AGADNRLTRSTECK
-607 CRYDLQVVGD
+607 YSLLVLGD
-617 PTYYNRDEDS
+617 PAYYERNES
-627 HIIQIKDGANLTIKS
+627 TQGILIKDGADLIIKS
-642 ADGYGKDNYSQT
+642 ANGYGKDNYSPM
-654 RIQIEANASVTLTLD
+654 RIQIEENASVTLTLD

-678 PYISSPILIPEN
+678 PYISAPILIPEN

-708 KYYAAIQKNGDA
+708 RYYAAIQKDGDA

-729 GDGSLMA
+729 GEGSLMA
-736 AGGYNAAGIGSG
+736 AGGYNAAGVGSG
-748 ADKPVKNIVINSGTV
+748 ADKPVKNIVISSGTV
-763 TATGGDSA
+763 MATGGVYG
-771 AGIGSGYYGAGSNIT
+771 AGIGGGDRGTASNIT
-786 ISGGTVTA
+786 ISGGTITA
-794 TGGESGAGI
+794 TGGNTGAGI
-803 GGGSDRSGS
+803 GGGY
-812 NITISGGTVTATGRE
+812 
-827 NGAGIG
+827 AGM
-833 GGFYGEGNDITI
+833 GNDITI

-854 LTVRKENYSTGAGIG
+854 
-869 GGACGNGSNITIT
+869 
-882 GGTVI
+882 I
-887 ATAIAEA
+887 AA
-894 GKISTG
+894 GKDGSTG
-900 AGIGGGYSKEGNHI
+900 AGIGGGYAGMGNDI

-923 TSIAKGEDGTTG
+923 TSIAVGDDGTTG
-935 AGIGGGYGGMGNHIT
+935 AGIGGGYAGMGNDIT
-950 ISGGTVTAISSVT
+950 ISGGTVTAISSAT
-963 GEYGCGGAGI
+963 GEYGRAGAGI

-994 STADDASN
+994 STADNAFC
-1002 EGYGIGSGWGANDST
+1002 EGYGIGSGWGANDDST

-1037 GNELYDAYPARA
+1037 GDEPYEAYPARA

-1083 NDVCTMEDGY
+1083 KDVCTMEDGY
-1093 LYMYLPVDTEDT
+1093 LYMYLPADTEDM

-1117 AAVKEFNYENQPDR
+1117 ATVKKFDYGREPGRYS
-1131 FNDFALI
+1131 DFTLI

-1150 LREDVPEDG
+1150 LREDVPDDG
-1159 IIPDGIWMSD
+1159 IIPDGIWMTD

-1178 GKAITPSFR
+1178 GKAITPSFK
-1187 VYDGKKM
+1187 VYDGKK
-1194 LAVKKDYTVSYKN
+1194 LLTIKKDYTVSYKN

-1241 NPASMDVTEQR
+1241 NPASLDATEQR

-1298 EQNAENKNANSYVN
+1298 GQNPENKNANSYVT
-1312 PGKYTV
+1312 PGKYTI
-1318 EITGKGNYTGTRQ
+1318 EIIGKGNYTGTRQ
-1331 ITVTLTDV
+1331 ITVTLADV

-1354 PDMTYD
+1354 LDVTYD
-1360 ADFCEGKNAAGMT
+1360 ANFCEGNNAKGMT
-1373 PALTVTYGSGK
+1373 PALTVIYGSGK

-1397 AGETVSAE
+1397 DGETVSAE
-1405 NADYTVTWINNKYV
+1405 NADYTVTWINNRYV
-1419 GTATA
+1419 GTATV

-1434 DGTVSGTYFGEKRIT
+1434 DGTAIGQYFGEKRIT
-1449 FKIKGTALSAS
+1449 FKIKGTALSAN

-1466 GSKNVSVVY
+1466 GSKNVSIVY
-1475 NGEEQE
+1475 NGEEQK
-1481 PLVRVSLQKKVK
+1481 PRVRVSLQKKVK

-1501 QTVYLGEYND
+1501 QTTYLREYD
-1511 YFNIGD
+1511 EYAQYGD

-1528 GTATVVVTGA
+1528 GTATVVITGA

-1544 VKKTFKITQADLS
+1544 VKKTFKITQADL
-1557 AADMEAKIAA
+1557 AAEGTEAKI
-1567 NGTQGTYG
+1567 GV
-1575 NNASDG
+1575 
-1581 SNASGSGD
+1581 
-1589 AADSAIKVSFVKNGA
+1589 ADSIPFVKNGA
-1604 KPAVVVTA
+1604 KPAIVVTA
-1612 KLANGSTV
+1612 KMANGNTV
-1620 TLKEGKDYTITYAN
+1620 TLKEGKDYTVTYAN
-1634 NKAVSEGKNLT
+1634 NKSVSEGKNLT

-1652 TVKGKGNFKGSVKQ
+1652 TVKGKGNFKGSIKQ

-1675 ADTVNPI
+1675 ADKVNPI
-1682 TVAVTD
+1682 TVTVAD
-1688 VAANKNKGKFVSKPV
+1688 VPANKNKGKFVSKPV
-1703 VTDADG
+1703 VTDETG
-1709 VKLKEKTD
+1709 TKLKEKTD
-1717 YTLTYS
+1717 YTLSYS
-1723 LLTEGGA
+1723 LLMANGEETK
-1730 VELDTK
+1730 LDVK
-1736 TGIVNEP
+1736 KDVVNEP
-1743 GSIVRITITGAGN
+1743 GSTIRITITGAGN

-1765 ADYRITEFDFAKVTV
+1765 ADYRITESDFKKVTV

-1796 TEDDLILTMK
+1796 TEEDLILTMK
-1806 VGTGKQAVVEKLSLI
+1806 VGTGKQAVVETLPLI

>member
-1 MLFTSVSAAGF
+1 MV
-12 PLFHPIFKST
+12 
-22 IDTACIKNIVHRSA
+22 
-36 NCYNKSNNLVLT
+36 
-48 AVKGAIQRMA
+48 

-76 VFTQTPYTALAAE
+76 VFTQTPYTVLAADSE
-89 SDAGF
+89 AGF
-94 VTVQNE
+94 AIVQNE
-100 TEQTGQADDGTGDNG
+100 TEQTGQ
-115 ETGDVSGSDET
+115 EEDVSG
-126 GDMPGGTG
+126 G
-134 DNGENGGTGDI
+134 
-145 SDNNGN
+145 NGN
-151 NGETG
+151 NGAGDVSDSSDKDGGNSGTG
-156 DVSDGNGGT
+156 DVSDNNGGNGGT
-165 GDVSGPDSEASVSGN
+165 GDVSDGDGETGDVSGPDGETSVSGN
-180 DITVYSE
+180 DVTVYG
-187 EEAGTGSLT
+187 AAATATGTLT
-196 VEGNSESY
+196 VEGSSESY
-204 SYDAENDV
+204 SYDAEKDV

-415 NGVGSDI
+415 NGVGSD
-422 SISGGEVTAAGG
+422 
-434 SYGAGIGGGYYGVGS
+434 
-449 NISISGGEVTATG
+449 ISISGGEVTATG

-669 GAYMDASAI
+669 GAYMDASEI

-708 KYYAAIQKNGDA
+708 DYYAAIQKNGDA

-729 GDGSLMA
+729 GDGSLTA
-736 AGGYNAAGIGSG
+736 TGGYNAAGIGSG
-748 ADKPVKNIVINSGTV
+748 SNKPVKNIVISSGTV
-763 TATGGDSA
+763 TAIGGYSA

-794 TGGESGAGI
+794 TGGNNGAGI
-803 GGGSDRSGS
+803 GSGNGRSGS

-833 GGFYGEGNDITI
+833 GGYYGAGNDITI
-845 SGGTVTATS
+845 SGGTVTAKS
-854 LTVRKENYSTGAGIG
+854 LVVMKENYSSGAGIG
-869 GGACGNGSNITIT
+869 GGANGSGSNITIT

-894 GKISTG
+894 ERISTG
-900 AGIGGGYSKEGNHI
+900 AGIGGGYAEEGNHI

-935 AGIGGGYGGMGNHIT
+935 AGIGGGYAGMGNDIT

-963 GEYGCGGAGI
+963 GEHSYAGAGI
-973 GGGYSREGNN
+973 GGGYGCMGNV
-983 ITISGGTVTAL
+983 TISGGTVTAL
-994 STADDASN
+994 STADEESN
-1002 EGYGIGSGWGANDST
+1002 EGYGIGSGWGAGVCS
-1017 PMVTGGNI
+1017 PKICGGNI
-1025 KVNKLCGIQGKD
+1025 KASRLCYIIGEAGD
-1037 GNELYDAYPARA
+1037 ELYAVYPARA

-1059 AVGNPVLQTYNK
+1059 SAGNPVLQTYNK

-1093 LYMYLPVDTEDT
+1093 LYMYLPLDTEDT

-1117 AAVKEFNYENQPDR
+1117 AEVKEFNYENQPDR
-1131 FNDFALI
+1131 FNDFTLI

-1241 NPASMDVTEQR
+1241 NPASMDATEQR

-1277 TDNGKKLSENKDYT
+1277 TDNGKKLAENKDYT

-1339 AKEQILMSKVTVAKV
+1339 AKEQVLMSKVTLAKV
-1354 PDMTYD
+1354 PDVTYD
-1360 ADFCEGKNAAGMT
+1360 ADFCEGRNATGMT

-1434 DGTVSGTYFGEKRIT
+1434 GGTVSGTYFGEKRIT

-1501 QTVYLGEYND
+1501 QTVYLREYND

-1544 VKKTFKITQADLS
+1544 VKKTFKITQADLA
-1557 AADMEAKIAA
+1557 AADAEAKIVAA
-1567 NGTQGTYG
+1567 DSLQNATGG
-1575 NNASDG
+1575 NTSG
-1581 SNASGSGD
+1581 SNAAGGDASGSGD
-1589 AADSAIKVSFVKNGA
+1589 AADSVIKVAFVKNGA

-1612 KLANGSTV
+1612 KLVNGSTV
-1620 TLKEGKDYTITYAN
+1620 TLKEGKDYTVTYSN

-1652 TVKGKGNFKGSVKQ
+1652 TVKGKGNYKGSIRQ

-1682 TVAVTD
+1682 TVTVTD

-1709 VKLKEKTD
+1709 TKLKEKTD
-1717 YTLTYS
+1717 YILSYS
-1723 LLTEGGA
+1723 LVMANGEETK
-1730 VELDTK
+1730 LDVK
-1736 TGIVNEP
+1736 KDVVNEP
-1743 GSIVRITITGAGN
+1743 GSTIRITITGAGN

-1765 ADYRITEFDFAKVTV
+1765 ADYRITEFDFTKVTV

-1806 VGTGKQAVVEKLSLI
+1806 VGTGKQAVVEKLPLI

-1837 NNVNKGTAQ
+1837 NNINKGTAQ

>member
-1 MLFTSVSAAGF
+1 M
-12 PLFHPIFKST
+12 
-22 IDTACIKNIVHRSA
+22 
-36 NCYNKSNNLVLT
+36 
-48 AVKGAIQRMA
+48 VKGAIQRMA

-76 VFTQTPYTALAAE
+76 VFTSTPYKALAAE
-89 SDAGF
+89 SEVGF

-100 TEQTGQADDGTGDNG
+100 TEQTEQEEDVSGNAGDVSGGSSDNGENGDVSGGTGDVSDNNGGTGETGDVSDGDG
-115 ETGDVSGSDET
+115 ETGDVSGSD
-126 GDMPGGTG
+126 
-134 DNGENGGTGDI
+134 
-145 SDNNGN
+145 
-151 NGETG
+151 
-156 DVSDGNGGT
+156 
-165 GDVSGPDSEASVSGN
+165 SEVSVSGN
-180 DITVYSE
+180 DIAVYG
-187 EEAGTGSLT
+187 AAATATGTLT
-196 VEGNSESY
+196 VEGNSGSY
-204 SYDAENDV
+204 SYDTEKDV

-231 ENYSHTRIYV
+231 ENPSQTRIYV
-241 EKDAKATL
+241 EKDAKAIL
-249 TLDGVYINVS
+249 ILDGVYINVS
-259 DKAVSPLEIAEN
+259 DKAASPLEIAEDSTGAVN
-271 SAGVVSVVLKN
+271 VVLKGSN
-282 NNVLIA
+282 ALTA

-293 GIQKNGTAEGTL
+293 GIQKNGTADGTL

-326 GYEKAGSNISISG
+326 GHRKAGSNICISGGDVTATGGHGGAGIGSGYEKAGSNISISG
-339 EEVTAT
+339 GDVTAT

-351 GIGGGMYGAGISI
+351 GIGGGMYGAGSSI
-364 TISGGMVTATGGS
+364 TISGGMVTTTGGNG
-377 YGAGIGSG
+377 GAGIGSG
-385 YHESASNIIISGGTI
+385 YHESASNITISGGTI
-400 IATGGYNGAGIGGGK
+400 IAKGGYNGAGIGGGK
-415 NGVGSDI
+415 NGAGSNI
-422 SISGGEVTAAGG
+422 SISGETITATGG
-434 SYGAGIGGGYYGVGS
+434 AYGAGIGGGD
-449 NISISGGEVTATG
+449 N
-462 GSCGAGIGG
+462 
-471 GYYGVGSNITISG
+471 GVGSNITISGGTVTATGGENAVGIGGGDSRDGNDISIIG

-492 GTKSDIGGGNGGST
+492 GTKSDIGGGGGGST
-506 GTVTITGGSVKTT
+506 GKVTITGGSVKTT
-519 NSVLTG
+519 KGVLTG
-525 VINGNDTVYCTVV
+525 VTNGTDTVYYTEV
-538 DLTDEYGTEAAV
+538 DLSEEYGAEAAV
-550 TDASETAY
+550 TDVGETAY

-576 AGETSIL
+576 ADENGTTIVFGTHFYS
-583 LGMYYYT
+583 

-596 AGADNCLTRGK
+596 AGADNRLTRGTECK
-607 CRYDLQVVGD
+607 YSLLVVGD
-617 PTYYNRDEDS
+617 PAYYERNES
-627 HIIQIKDGANLTIKS
+627 TQGILIKDGADLTIKS
-642 ADGYGKDNYSQT
+642 ANGYGKDNYSPM
-654 RIQIEANASVTLTLD
+654 RIQIEENASVTLTLD

-708 KYYAAIQKNGDA
+708 RYYAAIQKDGDA
-720 ENIGTLTIS
+720 EDIGTLTIS
-729 GDGSLMA
+729 GSGALIA
-736 AGGYNAAGIGSG
+736 QGGKQGAGIGG
-748 ADKPVKNIVINSGTV
+748 GHEKAGNNIVISGGEV
-763 TATGGDSA
+763 TATGGEYA
-771 AGIGSGYYGAGSNIT
+771 AGIGGGMYGSGSSIT

-794 TGGESGAGI
+794 TGGECGAGV
-803 GGGSDRSGS
+803 GSGYYESGS
-812 NITISGGTVTATGRE
+812 NITISGGTVIAQGG
-827 NGAGIG
+827 NQGAGIG
-833 GGFYGEGNDITI
+833 GGKSGAGNNIDISGGTVTATSIATGEYGCAGAGIGGGYAGMGNNITI

-854 LTVRKENYSTGAGIG
+854 TATGEYGCA
-869 GGACGNGSNITIT
+869 
-882 GGTVI
+882 
-887 ATAIAEA
+887 
-894 GKISTG
+894 G
-900 AGIGGGYSKEGNHI
+900 AGIGGGY
-914 TISGGTVTA
+914 A
-923 TSIAKGEDGTTG
+923 CM
-935 AGIGGGYGGMGNHIT
+935 GIG
-950 ISGGTVTAISSVT
+950 
-963 GEYGCGGAGI
+963 
-973 GGGYSREGNN
+973 

-994 STADDASN
+994 STADEAYW
-1002 EGYGIGSGWGANDST
+1002 EGYGIGSGCST
-1017 PMVTGGNI
+1017 GISGPEIYGGNI
-1025 KVNKLCGIQGKD
+1025 KASRLSGVLGKD
-1037 GNELYDAYPARA
+1037 GDELHEAYLARA

-1059 AVGNPVLQTYNK
+1059 ALGNPVLQTYNK

-1083 NDVCTMEDGY
+1083 KDVCTMEDGY

-1117 AAVKEFNYENQPDR
+1117 ATVKKFDYGREPGRYS
-1131 FNDFALI
+1131 DFTLI

-1150 LREDVPEDG
+1150 LREDVPDDG

-1207 NINAATADDAKK
+1207 NIKAATADDAKK

-1241 NPASMDVTEQR
+1241 NPASLDATEQR

-1257 LYLAAPTGKN
+1257 LYLAAPAGKN

-1298 EQNAENKNANSYVN
+1298 GQNEENKNANSYVT

-1331 ITVTLTDV
+1331 ITVTLADV
-1339 AKEQILMSKVTVAKV
+1339 AKEQVLMSKVTVAKI
-1354 PDMTYD
+1354 PDVTYD
-1360 ADFCEGKNAAGMT
+1360 ADFCEGRIPTGMT

-1397 AGETVSAE
+1397 AGETVFAE
-1405 NADYTVTWINNKYV
+1405 NADYTVTWINNRYV

-1434 DGTVSGTYFGEKRIT
+1434 DGTAIGTYFGEKRIT
-1449 FKIKGTALSAS
+1449 FKIKGTALSAN

-1481 PLVRVSLQKKVK
+1481 PEVRVSLQKKVK
-1493 DENGKTVT
+1493 GKDGKMVT
-1501 QTVYLGEYND
+1501 QTTYLWEYDD
-1511 YFNIGD
+1511 YYKEGD

-1528 GTATVVVTGA
+1528 GTATVVITGV

-1544 VKKTFKITQADLS
+1544 VKKTFKITQADL
-1557 AADMEAKIAA
+1557 AAEGTEAKI
-1567 NGTQGTYG
+1567 GV
-1575 NNASDG
+1575 
-1581 SNASGSGD
+1581 
-1589 AADSAIKVSFVKNGA
+1589 ADSIPFAKNGA
-1604 KPAVVVTA
+1604 KPAIVVTA
-1612 KLANGSTV
+1612 KMANGNTV
-1620 TLKEGKDYTITYAN
+1620 TLKEGKDYTVTYAN
-1634 NKAVSEGKNLT
+1634 NKVVSEGKNLT

-1652 TVKGKGNFKGSVKQ
+1652 TVKGKGNFKGSIKQ

-1675 ADTVNPI
+1675 ADAENPI
-1682 TVAVTD
+1682 TVTVAD
-1688 VAANKNKGKFVSKPV
+1688 VPANKNKGKFVSKPV
-1703 VTDADG
+1703 VTDENG
-1709 VKLKEKTD
+1709 TKLKENTD
-1717 YTLTYS
+1717 YKLSYS
-1723 LLTEGGA
+1723 LLTETGA

-1743 GSIVRITITGAGN
+1743 GSTVRITITGAGN

-1765 ADYRITEFDFAKVTV
+1765 ADYRITEFDFTKVTV

-1796 TEDDLILTMK
+1796 TENDLVITMK
-1806 VGTGKQAVVEKLSLI
+1806 VGTGKQAVVEELPLVTTENGK
-1821 TDGDDTKDGYK
+1821 TDGYK

-1870 LWWLRN
+1870 FWWIMP
-1876 V
+1876 

>member
-1 MLFTSVSAAGF
+1 
-12 PLFHPIFKST
+12 
-22 IDTACIKNIVHRSA
+22 
-36 NCYNKSNNLVLT
+36 
-48 AVKGAIQRMA
+48 MA
-58 KKKIKGT
+58 KKKIRGT
-65 RILAAVLTAAM
+65 RILAAVLMVAM
-76 VFTQTPYTALAAE
+76 VFTQTPYKALAAE
-89 SDAGF
+89 SEVGF

-100 TEQTGQADDGTGDNG
+100 TEQTEQEEDVSGNAGDVSGGSSDNGENGDVSGGTGDVSDNNGGTGETGDVSDGDG
-115 ETGDVSGSDET
+115 ETGDVSGSD
-126 GDMPGGTG
+126 
-134 DNGENGGTGDI
+134 
-145 SDNNGN
+145 
-151 NGETG
+151 
-156 DVSDGNGGT
+156 
-165 GDVSGPDSEASVSGN
+165 SEVSVSGN
-180 DITVYSE
+180 DIAVYG
-187 EEAGTGSLT
+187 AAATATGTLT
-196 VEGNSESY
+196 VEGNSGSY

-212 ITVKNGAE
+212 ITVKNGAN

-231 ENYSHTRIYV
+231 ENPSQTRIYV

-249 TLDGVYINVS
+249 ILDGVYINVS
-259 DKAVSPLEIAEN
+259 DKAASPLEIAED
-271 SAGVVSVVLKN
+271 STGAVSVVLKGSN
-282 NNVLIA
+282 ALTA

-339 EEVTAT
+339 GEVTAT

-351 GIGGGMYGAGISI
+351 GIGGGMYGAGSSI
-364 TISGGMVTATGGS
+364 TISGGMVTTTGGNG
-377 YGAGIGSG
+377 GAGVGSG
-385 YHESASNIIISGGTI
+385 YHESASNITISGGNV
-400 IATGGYNGAGIGGGK
+400 IAKGGYHGAGIGGGK
-415 NGVGSDI
+415 NGAGSNI
-422 SISGGEVTAAGG
+422 GISGGT
-434 SYGAGIGGGYYGVGS
+434 
-449 NISISGGEVTATG
+449 VTATG
-462 GSCGAGIGG
+462 GAYGAGIGG

-484 GTVTATGR
+484 GEVTATGGENGAGIGGGDSRDGNDISISGGTVTATEGY
-492 GTKSDIGGGNGGST
+492 GGAGIGGGNWGST
-506 GTVTITGGSVKTT
+506 GKVTITGGSVKTT
-519 NSVLTG
+519 NGALTG
-525 VINGNDTVYCTVV
+525 VTNGTDTVYYTEV
-538 DLTDEYGTEAAV
+538 DLSEEYGAEAAV
-550 TDASETAY
+550 TDVGETAY

-596 AGADNCLTRGK
+596 AGADNRLTRGK

-617 PTYYNRDEDS
+617 PAYYDRDEDS

-642 ADGYGKDNYSQT
+642 GNGYGKDNYSQT
-654 RIQIEANASVTLTLD
+654 RIEIEKDASVTLTLD
-669 GAYMDASAI
+669 GT
-678 PYISSPILIPEN
+678 YIDTTGSPILIPEN

-699 KGENGLKAG
+699 KSENGLKAG
-708 KYYAAIQKNGDA
+708 RYYAAIQKNGNA

-729 GDGSLMA
+729 GDGALIA
-736 AGGYNAAGIGSG
+736 QGGKQGAGIGG
-748 ADKPVKNIVINSGTV
+748 GHEKAGNNIVISGGEV
-763 TATGGDSA
+763 TATGGEYA
-771 AGIGSGYYGAGSNIT
+771 AGIGGGMYGSGSSIT

-794 TGGESGAGI
+794 TGGECGAGVGSGYYES
-803 GGGSDRSGS
+803 GG
-812 NITISGGTVTATGRE
+812 NITISGGTVIAQGG
-827 NGAGIG
+827 NQGAGIG
-833 GGFYGEGNDITI
+833 GGK
-845 SGGTVTATS
+845 S
-854 LTVRKENYSTGAGIG
+854 GAG
-869 GGACGNGSNITIT
+869 NNIDIS

-887 ATAIAEA
+887 ATATA
-894 GKISTG
+894 GDDGATG
-900 AGIGGGYSKEGNHI
+900 AGIGGGY
-914 TISGGTVTA
+914 
-923 TSIAKGEDGTTG
+923 
-935 AGIGGGYGGMGNHIT
+935 AGM
-950 ISGGTVTAISSVT
+950 
-963 GEYGCGGAGI
+963 
-973 GGGYSREGNN
+973 GNN
-983 ITISGGTVTAL
+983 ITISGGTVTATSTATGEYGCAGAGIGGGYACMGIGIIISGGTVTAL
-994 STADDASN
+994 STADEAYW
-1002 EGYGIGSGWGANDST
+1002 EGYGIGSGCST
-1017 PMVTGGNI
+1017 GISGSEIYGGNI
-1025 KVNKLCGIQGKD
+1025 KASRLSGVLGKD
-1037 GNELYDAYPARA
+1037 GDELYEAYLARA

-1059 AVGNPVLQTYNK
+1059 ALGNPVLQTYNK

-1083 NDVCTMEDGY
+1083 KDVCTMEDGY
-1093 LYMYLPVDTEDT
+1093 LYMYLPADTEDT

-1117 AAVKEFNYENQPDR
+1117 ATVKKFDYELEPGR
-1131 FNDFALI
+1131 YSDFTLI

-1207 NINAATADDAKK
+1207 NIKAATADDAKK

-1232 GTETRTFTI
+1232 GTETCTFTI
-1241 NPASMDVTEQR
+1241 NPASLDATEQR

-1257 LYLAAPTGKN
+1257 LYLAAPAGKN

-1298 EQNAENKNANSYVN
+1298 EQNAENKNANSYVT

-1331 ITVTLTDV
+1331 ITVTLADV

-1354 PDMTYD
+1354 PDVTYD
-1360 ADFCEGKNAAGMT
+1360 ADLCEGRSPAGMT

-1405 NADYTVTWINNKYV
+1405 NADYTVTWINNRYV

-1434 DGTVSGTYFGEKRIT
+1434 DGTAIGTYFGEKRIT

-1481 PLVRVSLQKKVK
+1481 PEVRVSLQKKVK
-1493 DENGKTVT
+1493 GKDGKMVT
-1501 QTVYLGEYND
+1501 QTTYLWEYDD
-1511 YFNIGD
+1511 YYKEGD

-1528 GTATVVVTGA
+1528 GTATVVITGV

-1544 VKKTFKITQADLS
+1544 VKKTFKITQADL
-1557 AADMEAKIAA
+1557 AAEGTEAKIAA
-1567 NGTQGTYG
+1567 SGAQSAY
-1575 NNASDG
+1575 G
-1581 SNASGSGD
+1581 SNASAGSNAPAESNASTG
-1589 AADSAIKVSFVKNGA
+1589 SNTSGAIKVAFAKNGA
-1604 KPAVVVTA
+1604 KPAIVVTA
-1612 KLANGSTV
+1612 KMANGNTV
-1620 TLKEGKDYTITYAN
+1620 TLKEGKDYTVTYAN

-1652 TVKGKGNFKGSVKQ
+1652 TVKGKGNFKGSIKQ

-1675 ADTVNPI
+1675 ADKVNPI
-1682 TVAVTD
+1682 TVTVAD
-1688 VAANKNKGKFVSKPV
+1688 VPANKNKGKFVSKPV
-1703 VTDADG
+1703 VTDETG
-1709 VKLKEKTD
+1709 TKLKEKTD
-1717 YTLTYS
+1717 YTLSYS
-1723 LLTEGGA
+1723 LLMANGEETK
-1730 VELDTK
+1730 LDVK
-1736 TGIVNEP
+1736 KDVVNEP
-1743 GSIVRITITGAGN
+1743 GSTIRITITGAGN
-1756 YQGEGSVLT
+1756 YRGEGSVLT
-1765 ADYRITEFDFAKVTV
+1765 ADYRITEFDFKKVTV

-1796 TEDDLILTMK
+1796 TEEDLILTMK
-1806 VGTGKQAVVEKLSLI
+1806 VGTGRQAVVEELKLI

>member
-1 MLFTSVSAAGF
+1 MV
-12 PLFHPIFKST
+12 
-22 IDTACIKNIVHRSA
+22 
-36 NCYNKSNNLVLT
+36 
-48 AVKGAIQRMA
+48 

-65 RILAAVLTAAM
+65 RILAAILTAAM
-76 VFTQTPYTALAAE
+76 VFTSTPYTALAAE
-89 SDAGF
+89 SEAGY

-100 TEQTGQADDGTGDNG
+100 TEQTGQADDGDNG
-115 ETGDVSGSDET
+115 ETGENGDVSGSDET
-126 GDMPGGTG
+126 GDMPG
-134 DNGENGGTGDI
+134 DNGENGG
-145 SDNNGN
+145 

-156 DVSDGNGGT
+156 DVSDGDGETGDVSDGDGET
-165 GDVSGPDSEASVSGN
+165 GDVSGPDSEVSVSGN
-180 DITVYSE
+180 DIAVYG
-187 EEAGTGSLT
+187 AAATTTGTLT
-196 VEGNSESY
+196 VEGSSGSY
-204 SYDAENDV
+204 SYDAENDI

-231 ENYSHTRIYV
+231 ENPSQTRIFV

-259 DKAVSPLEIAEN
+259 DKAASPLEIAED
-271 SAGVVSVVLKN
+271 STGAVSVVLKN
-282 NNVLIA
+282 NNALTA

-305 TISGSGALTAQGGK
+305 TISGSGALTAQGGEK
-319 YGAGIGS
+319 GAGIGS
-326 GYEKAGSNISISG
+326 VYKKAGNNITISG
-339 EEVTAT
+339 GMVTAT
-345 GGYGGA
+345 GGYSGA
-351 GIGGGMYGAGISI
+351 GIGGGMYGAGSSI
-364 TISGGMVTATGGS
+364 TISGGMVTATGGHG
-377 YGAGIGSG
+377 GAGVGSG
-385 YHESASNIIISGGTI
+385 YHESASNITISGGNV
-400 IATGGYNGAGIGGGK
+400 IAKGGYYGAGIGGGK
-415 NGVGSDI
+415 DGFGSNI
-422 SISGGEVTAAGG
+422 GISGGEVTATGG
-434 SYGAGIGGGYYGVGS
+434 SYGAGIGGGYDGVGS
-449 NISISGGEVTATG
+449 NITITGGIITATG

-471 GYYGVGSNITISG
+471 GDSRDGNDITISG
-484 GTVTATGR
+484 GTVTATEGYR
-492 GTKSDIGGGNGGST
+492 GAGIGGGNWGST
-506 GTVTITGGSVKTT
+506 GKVTITGGSVKTT
-519 NSVLTG
+519 KGVLTG
-525 VINGNDTVYCTVV
+525 VTNGTDAVYYTVV
-538 DLTDEYGTEAAV
+538 DLTEEYGTEAAV
-550 TDASETAY
+550 TGVSETAY

-576 AGETSIL
+576 VDEN
-583 LGMYYYT
+583 
-590 GTVSAE
+590 GTTIVFGTHFYSGPVSAE
-596 AGADNCLTRGK
+596 AGADNRLTRGTECK
-607 CRYDLQVVGD
+607 YSLLVLGD
-617 PTYYNRDEDS
+617 PAYYERNES
-627 HIIQIKDGANLTIKS
+627 TQGILIKDGADLTIKS
-642 ADGYGKDNYSQT
+642 ANGYGKDNYSPM
-654 RIQIEANASVTLTLD
+654 RIQIEENASVTLTLD

-708 KYYAAIQKNGDA
+708 NYYAAIQKNGDA
-720 ENIGTLTIS
+720 EDIGTLTIS

-736 AGGYNAAGIGSG
+736 AGGYNAAGVGSG
-748 ADKPVKNIVINSGTV
+748 NAKTVKNIMITGGTI
-763 TATGGDSA
+763 TATGGVFG
-771 AGIGSGYYGAGSNIT
+771 AGIGGGYYGAGSNIT
-786 ISGGTVTA
+786 ISGGTIMA
-794 TGGESGAGI
+794 TGGNSAAGI
-803 GGGSDRSGS
+803 GGGERGAAS
-812 NITISGGTVTATGRE
+812 NITISGGTVTATG
-827 NGAGIG
+827 
-833 GGFYGEGNDITI
+833 GN
-845 SGGTVTATS
+845 
-854 LTVRKENYSTGAGIG
+854 
-869 GGACGNGSNITIT
+869 
-882 GGTVI
+882 
-887 ATAIAEA
+887 
-894 GKISTG
+894 TG
-900 AGIGGGYSKEGNHI
+900 AGIGGGYSGEGNHI

-923 TSIAKGEDGTTG
+923 TSIAVGDAGATG
-935 AGIGGGYGGMGNHIT
+935 AGIGGGYAKEGNNIT
-950 ISGGTVTAISSVT
+950 ISGGTVTATSIAVGDAGATGAGIGGGYNKDGSNITISGGTVIAISSVT
-963 GEYGCGGAGI
+963 GEYSCAGAGI
-973 GGGYSREGNN
+973 GGGYAGMGIG

-994 STADDASN
+994 STADEAYW
-1002 EGYGIGSGWGANDST
+1002 EGAGIGSGCGTGISD
-1017 PMVTGGNI
+1017 PGIYGGNI
-1025 KVNKLCGIQGKD
+1025 KASRLSGVFGKE
-1037 GNELYDAYPARA
+1037 GKVYLARA

-1059 AVGNPVLQTYNK
+1059 ALGNPVLQTYNK

-1083 NDVCTMEDGY
+1083 KDVCTMEDGY

-1117 AAVKEFNYENQPDR
+1117 ATVKKFDYGREPGRYS
-1131 FNDFALI
+1131 DFTLI

-1150 LREDVPEDG
+1150 LREDVPDNG

-1169 LQAGGYTYT
+1169 LQTGGYTYT

-1232 GTETRTFTI
+1232 GTATHTFTI

-1257 LYLAAPTGKN
+1257 LYLAAPAGKN
-1267 PKGIKAVPVV
+1267 PRGIKAVPVV

-1298 EQNAENKNANSYVN
+1298 EQNSENKNANSYVN
-1312 PGKYTV
+1312 PGKYTI
-1318 EITGKGNYTGTRQ
+1318 EIVGKGNYTGTRQ
-1331 ITVTLTDV
+1331 ITVTLADV

-1354 PDMTYD
+1354 PDVTYD
-1360 ADFCEGKNAAGMT
+1360 ADLCDGNNAKGMT

-1405 NADYTVTWINNKYV
+1405 NADYTVTWINNRYV
-1419 GTATA
+1419 GTATV

-1434 DGTVSGTYFGEKRIT
+1434 DGTVSGQYFGKKRIT
-1449 FKIKGTALSAS
+1449 FKIKGTALSAN

-1481 PLVRVSLQKKVK
+1481 PRVRVSLQKKVK
-1493 DENGKTVT
+1493 GKDGKMVT
-1501 QTVYLGEYND
+1501 QTTYLREYD
-1511 YFNIGD
+1511 EYAQYGD

-1528 GTATVVVTGA
+1528 GTATVVITGV

-1544 VKKTFKITQADLS
+1544 VKKTFKITQADL
-1557 AADMEAKIAA
+1557 AAEDMEAKIAA
-1567 NGTQGTYG
+1567 ADSLQSAT
-1575 NNASDG
+1575 G
-1581 SNASGSGD
+1581 SKAEGGDASGNGD
-1589 AADSAIKVSFVKNGA
+1589 AADSAIKVAFAKNGA
-1604 KPAVVVTA
+1604 KPAIVVTA
-1612 KLANGSTV
+1612 KMANGNTV
-1620 TLKEGKDYTITYAN
+1620 TLKEGKDYTVTYAN

-1652 TVKGKGNFKGSVKQ
+1652 TVKGKGNFKGSIKQ

-1675 ADTVNPI
+1675 ADKVNPI
-1682 TVAVTD
+1682 TVTVAD
-1688 VAANKNKGKFVSKPV
+1688 VPANKNKGKFVSKPV
-1703 VTDADG
+1703 VTDETG
-1709 VKLKEKTD
+1709 TKLKEKTD
-1717 YTLTYS
+1717 YTLSYS
-1723 LLTEGGA
+1723 LLMANGEETK
-1730 VELDTK
+1730 LDVK
-1736 TGIVNEP
+1736 KDVVNEP
-1743 GSIVRITITGAGN
+1743 GSTIRITITGAGN

-1765 ADYRITEFDFAKVTV
+1765 ADYRITESDFKKVTV

-1796 TEDDLILTMK
+1796 TEEDLILTMK
-1806 VGTGKQAVVEKLSLI
+1806 VGTGKQAVVETLPLI

>member
-1 MLFTSVSAAGF
+1 MDNAVDEISA
-12 PLFHPIFKST
+12 T
-22 IDTACIKNIVHRSA
+22 
-36 NCYNKSNNLVLT
+36 
-48 AVKGAIQRMA
+48 KGAIQRMV

-76 VFTQTPYTALAAE
+76 VFTQAPYTALAAE
-89 SDAGF
+89 REVSF

-100 TEQTGQADDGTGDNG
+100 MEQTGQADDGTSDNG

-145 SDNNGN
+145 SDNSGN

-165 GDVSGPDSEASVSGN
+165 GDVSGSDSEASVSGN

-196 VEGNSESY
+196 VEGNSESH

-241 EKDAKATL
+241 EKDANATL
-249 TLDGVYINVS
+249 TLDGVYINVK
-259 DKAVSPLEIAEN
+259 DKKVSPLEIAN
-271 SAGVVSVVLKN
+271 DSAGEVNIVLKGSN
-282 NNVLIA
+282 ALTA

-293 GIQKNGTAEGTL
+293 GIQKNGTAGTL
-305 TISGSGALTAQGGK
+305 TISGSGALTARGGTK
-319 YGAGIGS
+319 GAGIGS
-326 GYEKAGSNISISG
+326 GFEKAAN
-339 EEVTAT
+339 
-345 GGYGGA
+345 
-351 GIGGGMYGAGISI
+351 
-364 TISGGMVTATGGS
+364 
-377 YGAGIGSG
+377 
-385 YHESASNIIISGGTI
+385 
-400 IATGGYNGAGIGGGK
+400 
-415 NGVGSDI
+415 
-422 SISGGEVTAAGG
+422 
-434 SYGAGIGGGYYGVGS
+434 
-449 NISISGGEVTATG
+449 
-462 GSCGAGIGG
+462 
-471 GYYGVGSNITISG
+471 NITISG
-484 GTVTATGR
+484 GTVTAIGKEHGAGIGSGMYGAASNITINGGTVTATGGEFGAGIGGGMSGDGSNITING
-492 GTKSDIGGGNGGST
+492 GTVTAVGGKAAAGIGGGEVKSGSNITINGGTVTVTGGEKGTDIGGGEEGST
-506 GTVTITGGSVKTT
+506 GTITITGGSVKATRGALTDVT
-519 NSVLTG
+519 NGTD
-525 VINGNDTVYCTVV
+525 NVYYTVV

-576 AGETSIL
+576 ADEYETSIL
-583 LGMYYYT
+583 FGMHFYS
-590 GTVSAE
+590 GIISAE
-596 AGADNCLTRGK
+596 TGADNCLARGTECK
-607 CRYDLQVVGD
+607 YSLLVLGD
-617 PTYYNRDEDS
+617 PAYYERNES
-627 HIIQIKDGANLTIKS
+627 TQGILIKDGADLTIKS
-642 ADGYGKDNYSQT
+642 ANGYGKDNYSPM
-654 RIQIEANASVTLTLD
+654 RIQIEENASVTLTLD

-678 PYISSPILIPEN
+678 PYISAPILIPEN
-690 STGNVNIIL
+690 SAGNVNIIL

-708 KYYAAIQKNGDA
+708 RYYAAIQKNGNA
-720 ENIGTLTIS
+720 EDIGTLTIS
-729 GDGSLMA
+729 GEGSLMA
-736 AGGYNAAGIGSG
+736 MGGVNAAGVGSSDG
-748 ADKPVKNIVINSGTV
+748 KPVKNIVISSGII
-763 TATGGDSA
+763 TATGGNSA
-771 AGIGSGYYGAGSNIT
+771 AGIGGGERGAASNIT
-786 ISGGTVTA
+786 ILGGTITA
-794 TGGESGAGI
+794 TGG
-803 GGGSDRSGS
+803 
-812 NITISGGTVTATGRE
+812 N

-833 GGFYGEGNDITI
+833 GGDYGEGNDITI

-854 LTVRKENYSTGAGIG
+854 IAAGDYEVTGAGIG
-869 GGACGNGSNITIT
+869 GGARGTGSNITIT

-887 ATAIAEA
+887 ATATAEA
-894 GKISTG
+894 ENISTG
-900 AGIGGGYSKEGNHI
+900 AGIGGGYSKQGNHI

-923 TSIAKGEDGTTG
+923 TSIAAGDYGTTG
-935 AGIGGGYGGMGNHIT
+935 AGIGGGYAGMGNDIT

-963 GEYGCGGAGI
+963 GEYSCAGAGI
-973 GGGYSREGNN
+973 GGGFSCTGIG

-994 STADDASN
+994 STADEAYW
-1002 EGYGIGSGWGANDST
+1002 EGYGIGSGCST
-1017 PMVTGGNI
+1017 GISGPEIYGGNI
-1025 KVNKLCGIQGKD
+1025 KASRLSGVLGKD
-1037 GNELYDAYPARA
+1037 GDELHEAYLARA

-1059 AVGNPVLQTYNK
+1059 ALGNPVLQTYNK

-1083 NDVCTMEDGY
+1083 KDVCTMEDGY

-1117 AAVKEFNYENQPDR
+1117 ATVKKFDYGREPGRYS
-1131 FNDFALI
+1131 DFTLI

-1150 LREDVPEDG
+1150 LREDVPDDG

-1232 GTETRTFTI
+1232 GTETCTFTI
-1241 NPASMDVTEQR
+1241 NPASLDATEQR

-1257 LYLAAPTGKN
+1257 LYLAAPAGKN

-1298 EQNAENKNANSYVN
+1298 EQNAENKNANSYVT

-1331 ITVTLTDV
+1331 ITVTLADV
-1339 AKEQILMSKVTVAKV
+1339 VKEQILMSKVTVAKV
-1354 PDMTYD
+1354 LDVTYD
-1360 ADFCEGKNAAGMT
+1360 KTLCEGEKTPGMT

-1405 NADYTVTWINNKYV
+1405 NADYTVTWINNRYV
-1419 GTATA
+1419 GTATV

-1434 DGTVSGTYFGEKRIT
+1434 DGTAIGQYFGEKRIT
-1449 FKIKGTALSAS
+1449 FRIKGTALSAN

-1466 GSKNVSVVY
+1466 GSKNVSIVY

-1481 PLVRVSLQKKVK
+1481 PRVRVSLQKKVK

-1501 QTVYLGEYND
+1501 QITTLREYD
-1511 YFNIGD
+1511 EYAQYGD

-1522 LKNVDA
+1522 LKNIDA
-1528 GTATVVVTGA
+1528 GTATVVITGA

-1544 VKKTFKITQADLS
+1544 VKKTFKITQADLT
-1557 AADMEAKIAA
+1557 AEGTEAKIAA
-1567 NGTQGTYG
+1567 
-1575 NNASDG
+1575 
-1581 SNASGSGD
+1581 
-1589 AADSAIKVSFVKNGA
+1589 ADSIPFVKNGA
-1604 KPAVVVTA
+1604 KPAIVVTA
-1612 KLANGSTV
+1612 KLANGNTV

-1652 TVKGKGNFKGSVKQ
+1652 TVKGKGNFKGSIKQ

-1682 TVAVTD
+1682 TVTVTD
-1688 VAANKNKGKFVSKPV
+1688 VPANKNKGKFVSKPV

-1723 LLTEGGA
+1723 LLMANGEETK
-1730 VELDTK
+1730 LDVK
-1736 TGIVNEP
+1736 KDVVNEP
-1743 GSIVRITITGAGN
+1743 GSTVRITITGVGN

-1765 ADYRITEFDFAKVTV
+1765 ADYRITELDFKKVTV
-1780 KVVPKTLPYTT
+1780 KVVPKMLPYTM

-1796 TEDDLILTMK
+1796 TEDDLVITMK
-1806 VGTGKQAVVEKLSLI
+1806 VGTGKQAVVEELKLI

>member
-1 MLFTSVSAAGF
+1 MM
-12 PLFHPIFKST
+12 
-22 IDTACIKNIVHRSA
+22 R
-36 NCYNKSNNLVLT
+36 
-48 AVKGAIQRMA
+48 
-58 KKKIKGT
+58 KKIKGT
-65 RILAAVLTAAM
+65 RILAAILTAAM
-76 VFTQTPYTALAAE
+76 VFTQAPYTALAAE
-89 SDAGF
+89 GEAGY

-100 TEQTGQADDGTGDNG
+100 TEQTGQADDGNNG
-115 ETGDVSGSDET
+115 ETGENGDVSGSDET
-126 GDMPGGTG
+126 GDIPGNSGDNRDNGGSGNAGDVSGGTG
-134 DNGENGGTGDI
+134 EAGDV
-145 SDNNGN
+145 SDG

-156 DVSDGNGGT
+156 DVSGGS
-165 GDVSGPDSEASVSGN
+165 GRDVSGSDSREAVSGN
-180 DITVYSE
+180 DAVVYAAKS
-187 EEAGTGSLT
+187 ASTGTLT
-196 VEGNSESY
+196 VEGNSGSY
-204 SYDAENDV
+204 SYDAEIDV

-226 DGYGA
+226 KGYGA
-231 ENYSHTRIYV
+231 KNPSKTRIFV

-259 DKAVSPLEIAEN
+259 DKAASPLEIAKN
-271 SAGVVSVVLKN
+271 SVGAVSVVLEGSNTLTAGKN
-282 NNVLIA
+282 S
-288 GEKAA
+288 A
-293 GIQKNGTAEGTL
+293 GIQKNGTADGTL
-305 TISGSGALTAQGGK
+305 TISGSGTLTAQGGE
-319 YGAGIGS
+319 Y
-326 GYEKAGSNISISG
+326 
-339 EEVTAT
+339 
-345 GGYGGA
+345 GA
-351 GIGGGMYGAGISI
+351 GIGGGSDENGN
-364 TISGGMVTATGGS
+364 
-377 YGAGIGSG
+377 
-385 YHESASNIIISGGTI
+385 NIIITGGTV
-400 IATGGYNGAGIGGGK
+400 IATAGMYYH
-415 NGVGSDI
+415 S
-422 SISGGEVTAAGG
+422 
-434 SYGAGIGGGYYGVGS
+434 GAGIGGGYYAAGS
-449 NISISGGEVTATG
+449 NITISGGEVTATG
-462 GSCGAGIGG
+462 GMCGAGIGG
-471 GYYGVGSNITISG
+471 GYKKDGSNITISG
-484 GTVTATGR
+484 GTVTATGGQYGAGIGGGSRETGSDITISGGTVTATGGLCGAGIGGGGDYYESDVR
-492 GTKSDIGGGNGGST
+492 GVGSNITINGGEVTATGGDFGAGIGGGRYENGRNITISGGTVTATGGLCGAGIGGGEGRTGSDITVSGGTITTTGGENATDIGGGSGGST
-506 GTVTITGGSVKTT
+506 GTVTINGGSVKTT
-519 NSVLTG
+519 KGVLTG
-525 VINGNDTVYCTVV
+525 VTNGTGAVYYTEV
-538 DLTDEYGTEAAV
+538 DLSEEYGAEAAV
-550 TDASETAY
+550 TDVGETAY

-576 AGETSIL
+576 ADENGTTIVFGTHFYS
-583 LGMYYYT
+583 

-596 AGADNCLTRGK
+596 AGADNRLTRSTECK
-607 CRYDLQVVGD
+607 YSLLVLGD
-617 PTYYNRDEDS
+617 PAYYERNES
-627 HIIQIKDGANLTIKS
+627 TQGILIKDGADLTIKS
-642 ADGYGKDNYSQT
+642 ANGYGKDNYSPM
-654 RIQIEANASVTLTLD
+654 RMQIEENASVTLTLD
-669 GAYMDASAI
+669 GAYMDASEI
-678 PYISSPILIPEN
+678 PYISSPILIPED

-708 KYYAAIQKNGDA
+708 NYYAAIQKNGNA

-736 AGGYNAAGIGSG
+736 AGGYNAAGVGSSDG
-748 ADKPVKNIVINSGTV
+748 KPVKNIVISSGII
-763 TATGGDSA
+763 TATGGVYG
-771 AGIGSGYYGAGSNIT
+771 AGIGGGDGGTASNIT
-786 ISGGTVTA
+786 ISGGTITA
-794 TGGESGAGI
+794 TGG
-803 GGGSDRSGS
+803 
-812 NITISGGTVTATGRE
+812 
-827 NGAGIG
+827 
-833 GGFYGEGNDITI
+833 
-845 SGGTVTATS
+845 
-854 LTVRKENYSTGAGIG
+854 K
-869 GGACGNGSNITIT
+869 C
-882 GGTVI
+882 
-887 ATAIAEA
+887 
-894 GKISTG
+894 G

-923 TSIAKGEDGTTG
+923 TSIVVGDDGSTGAGIGGGFAGMGNNITISGGTVTATSIAVGDDGTTG
-935 AGIGGGYGGMGNHIT
+935 AGIGGGYAGMGNDIT
-950 ISGGTVTAISSVT
+950 ISGGTVTAISSAT
-963 GEYGCGGAGI
+963 GEYGRAGAGI

-994 STADDASN
+994 STADDASC
-1002 EGYGIGSGWGANDST
+1002 EGYGIGSGWGANDDST
-1017 PMVTGGNI
+1017 PTVTGGNI

-1037 GNELYDAYPARA
+1037 GDEPYEAYLARA
-1049 DLLLLAGKNA
+1049 DLLPLAGKNA
-1059 AVGNPVLQTYNK
+1059 VVGNPVLQTYNK

-1083 NDVCTMEDGY
+1083 KDVCTMEDGY
-1093 LYMYLPVDTEDT
+1093 LYMYLPADTEDT

-1117 AAVKEFNYENQPDR
+1117 ATVKKFDYGREPGRYS
-1131 FNDFALI
+1131 DFTLI

-1150 LREDVPEDG
+1150 LREDVPDDG
-1159 IIPDGIWMSD
+1159 IIPDGIWMTD

-1207 NINAATADDAKK
+1207 NIKAATADDAKK

-1241 NPASMDVTEQR
+1241 TPASLKESNPQIKAED
-1252 INIDN
+1252 

-1277 TDNGKKLSENKDYT
+1277 TDNGKKLSENRDYT

-1298 EQNAENKNANSYVN
+1298 EQNAENKNANSYVT

-1331 ITVTLTDV
+1331 ITVTLADV

-1354 PDMTYD
+1354 PDVTYD
-1360 ADFCEGKNAAGMT
+1360 ADLCEGRSPAGMT

-1405 NADYTVTWINNKYV
+1405 NADYTVTWINNRYV

-1434 DGTVSGTYFGEKRIT
+1434 DGTAIGTYFGEKRIT

-1481 PLVRVSLQKKVK
+1481 PEVRVSLQKKVK
-1493 DENGKTVT
+1493 GKDGKMVT
-1501 QTVYLGEYND
+1501 QTTYLREYD
-1511 YFNIGD
+1511 EYAQYGD

-1528 GTATVVVTGA
+1528 GTATVVITGA

-1544 VKKTFKITQADLS
+1544 VKKTFKITQADL
-1557 AADMEAKIAA
+1557 AAEGTEAKI
-1567 NGTQGTYG
+1567 GV
-1575 NNASDG
+1575 
-1581 SNASGSGD
+1581 
-1589 AADSAIKVSFVKNGA
+1589 ADSIPFVKNGA
-1604 KPAVVVTA
+1604 KPAIVVTA
-1612 KLANGSTV
+1612 KMANGNTV
-1620 TLKEGKDYTITYAN
+1620 TLKEGKDYTVTYAN

-1652 TVKGKGNFKGSVKQ
+1652 TVKGKGNFKGSIKQ

-1675 ADTVNPI
+1675 ADKVNPI
-1682 TVAVTD
+1682 TVTVAD
-1688 VAANKNKGKFVSKPV
+1688 VPANKNKGKFVSKPV
-1703 VTDADG
+1703 VTDETG
-1709 VKLKEKTD
+1709 TKLKEKTD

-1723 LLTEGGA
+1723 LVTEGGA

-1743 GSIVRITITGAGN
+1743 GSTVRITITGAGN
-1756 YQGEGSVLT
+1756 YRGEGSVLT
-1765 ADYRITEFDFAKVTV
+1765 ADYRITESDFKKVTV

-1796 TEDDLILTMK
+1796 TEEDLILTMK
-1806 VGTGKQAVVEKLSLI
+1806 VGTGRQAVVEELKLI

>member
-1 MLFTSVSAAGF
+1 M
-12 PLFHPIFKST
+12 
-22 IDTACIKNIVHRSA
+22 R
-36 NCYNKSNNLVLT
+36 
-48 AVKGAIQRMA
+48 
-58 KKKIKGT
+58 KKIKGT
-65 RILAAVLTAAM
+65 RILAAILTAAM
-76 VFTQTPYTALAAE
+76 VFTSTPYTALAAE
-89 SDAGF
+89 SEAGY

-100 TEQTGQADDGTGDNG
+100 IEQTGQADDGTGNNGNNG
-115 ETGDVSGSDET
+115 ENGGKGNNGAGDFSDGSDET
-126 GDMPGGTG
+126 GDIPGNSG
-134 DNGENGGTGDI
+134 DNRDNGGSGNAGDVSGGTGDI
-145 SDNNGN
+145 SDNNGGT
-151 NGETG
+151 GETG
-156 DVSDGNGGT
+156 DVSDGDGET
-165 GDVSGPDSEASVSGN
+165 GDVSGPDSEVSVSGN
-180 DITVYSE
+180 DIAVYGV
-187 EEAGTGSLT
+187 AATATGTLM
-196 VEGNSESY
+196 VEGNSGSY

-212 ITVKNGAE
+212 ITVKNGAN

-231 ENYSHTRIYV
+231 ENPSQTRIYV

-259 DKAVSPLEIAEN
+259 DKAASPLEIAED
-271 SAGVVSVVLKN
+271 STGAVSVVLKGSN
-282 NNVLIA
+282 ALTA

-293 GIQKNGTAEGTL
+293 GIQKNGTADGTL

-339 EEVTAT
+339 GEVTAT

-351 GIGGGMYGAGISI
+351 GIGGGMYGAGSSI
-364 TISGGMVTATGGS
+364 TISGGMVTTTGGA
-377 YGAGIGSG
+377 Y
-385 YHESASNIIISGGTI
+385 
-400 IATGGYNGAGIGGGK
+400 
-415 NGVGSDI
+415 
-422 SISGGEVTAAGG
+422 
-434 SYGAGIGGGYYGVGS
+434 
-449 NISISGGEVTATG
+449 
-462 GSCGAGIGG
+462 GAGIGG

-484 GTVTATGR
+484 GTVTATGGENAAGIGGGDSR
-492 GTKSDIGGGNGGST
+492 DGNDITISGGTVTATEGYGGAGIGGGNWGST
-506 GTVTITGGSVKTT
+506 GKVTITGGSVKTT
-519 NSVLTG
+519 NGALTG
-525 VINGNDTVYCTVV
+525 VTNGTDTVYYTEV
-538 DLTDEYGTEAAV
+538 DLSEEYGAEAAV
-550 TDASETAY
+550 TDVGETAY

-596 AGADNCLTRGK
+596 AGADNRLTRGK

-617 PTYYNRDEDS
+617 PAYYDRDEDS
-627 HIIQIKDGANLTIKS
+627 HIIQIKAGANLTIKS
-642 ADGYGKDNYSQT
+642 GNGYGKDNYSQT
-654 RIQIEANASVTLTLD
+654 RIEIEKDASVTLTLD
-669 GAYMDASAI
+669 GT
-678 PYISSPILIPEN
+678 YIDTTGSPILIPEN

-699 KGENGLKAG
+699 KSENGLKAG
-708 KYYAAIQKNGDA
+708 RYYAAIQKDGDA

-729 GDGSLMA
+729 GDGALIA
-736 AGGYNAAGIGSG
+736 QGGKQGAGIGG
-748 ADKPVKNIVINSGTV
+748 GHEKAGNNIVISGGEV
-763 TATGGDSA
+763 TATGGEYA
-771 AGIGSGYYGAGSNIT
+771 AGIGGGMYGSGSSIT

-794 TGGESGAGI
+794 TGGESGAGV
-803 GGGSDRSGS
+803 GSGYYESGS
-812 NITISGGTVTATGRE
+812 NITISGGTVIAQGG
-827 NGAGIG
+827 NQGAGIG
-833 GGFYGEGNDITI
+833 GGKSGAGNNIDISGGTVIATATAGDHGATGAGIGGGYAGMGNNITI

-854 LTVRKENYSTGAGIG
+854 TATGEYGCA
-869 GGACGNGSNITIT
+869 
-882 GGTVI
+882 
-887 ATAIAEA
+887 
-894 GKISTG
+894 G
-900 AGIGGGYSKEGNHI
+900 AGIGGGY
-914 TISGGTVTA
+914 A
-923 TSIAKGEDGTTG
+923 CM
-935 AGIGGGYGGMGNHIT
+935 GIG
-950 ISGGTVTAISSVT
+950 
-963 GEYGCGGAGI
+963 
-973 GGGYSREGNN
+973 

-994 STADDASN
+994 STADNASC

-1017 PMVTGGNI
+1017 PTVTGGNI

-1037 GNELYDAYPARA
+1037 GDEPYEAYPARA

-1059 AVGNPVLQTYNK
+1059 ALGNPVLQTYNK

-1083 NDVCTMEDGY
+1083 KDVCTMEDGY
-1093 LYMYLPVDTEDT
+1093 LYMYLPADTEDT

-1117 AAVKEFNYENQPDR
+1117 ATVKKFDYELEPGR
-1131 FNDFALI
+1131 YSDFTLI

-1207 NINAATADDAKK
+1207 NIKAATADDAKK

-1241 NPASMDVTEQR
+1241 TPASLKESNPQIKAED
-1252 INIDN
+1252 

-1277 TDNGKKLSENKDYT
+1277 TDNGKKLSENRDYT

-1298 EQNAENKNANSYVN
+1298 EQNAENKNANSYVT

-1331 ITVTLTDV
+1331 ITVTLADV

-1354 PDMTYD
+1354 PDVTYD
-1360 ADFCEGKNAAGMT
+1360 ADLCDGNNAKGMT

-1405 NADYTVTWINNKYV
+1405 NADYTVTWINNRYV

-1434 DGTVSGTYFGEKRIT
+1434 DGTAIGTYFGEKRIT
-1449 FKIKGTALSAS
+1449 FKIKGTALSAN

-1481 PLVRVSLQKKVK
+1481 PEVRVSLQKKVK
-1493 DENGKTVT
+1493 GKDGKMVT
-1501 QTVYLGEYND
+1501 QTTYLREYD
-1511 YFNIGD
+1511 EYAQYGD

-1528 GTATVVVTGA
+1528 GTATVVITGV

-1544 VKKTFKITQADLS
+1544 VKKTFKITQADL
-1557 AADMEAKIAA
+1557 AAEGTEAKI
-1567 NGTQGTYG
+1567 GV
-1575 NNASDG
+1575 
-1581 SNASGSGD
+1581 
-1589 AADSAIKVSFVKNGA
+1589 ADSIPFVKIGA
-1604 KPAVVVTA
+1604 KPAIVVTA
-1612 KLANGSTV
+1612 KMANGNTV
-1620 TLKEGKDYTITYAN
+1620 TLKEGKDYTVTYAN

-1652 TVKGKGNFKGSVKQ
+1652 TVKGKGNFKGSIKQ

-1675 ADTVNPI
+1675 ADKVNPI
-1682 TVAVTD
+1682 TVTVAD
-1688 VAANKNKGKFVSKPV
+1688 VPANKNKGKFVSKPV
-1703 VTDADG
+1703 VTDETG
-1709 VKLKEKTD
+1709 TKLKEKTD

-1723 LLTEGGA
+1723 LLTENGA

-1743 GSIVRITITGAGN
+1743 GSTIRITITGAGN
-1756 YQGEGSVLT
+1756 YRGEGSVLT
-1765 ADYRITEFDFAKVTV
+1765 ADYRITEFDFKKVTV

-1796 TEDDLILTMK
+1796 TEEDLILTMK
-1806 VGTGKQAVVEKLSLI
+1806 VGTGRQAVVEELKLI

>member
-1 MLFTSVSAAGF
+1 MM
-12 PLFHPIFKST
+12 
-22 IDTACIKNIVHRSA
+22 R
-36 NCYNKSNNLVLT
+36 
-48 AVKGAIQRMA
+48 
-58 KKKIKGT
+58 KKVKGT
-65 RILAAVLTAAM
+65 RILAAILTAAM
-76 VFTQTPYTALAAE
+76 VFTQAPYTALAAE
-89 SDAGF
+89 SEAGY

-100 TEQTGQADDGTGDNG
+100 TEQAGQADDGDNG
-115 ETGDVSGSDET
+115 ETGENGDVSGSDET
-126 GDMPGGTG
+126 GDMPG
-134 DNGENGGTGDI
+134 DNGENGG
-145 SDNNGN
+145 

-156 DVSDGNGGT
+156 DVSDGNGETGDVSDGDGGT

-180 DITVYSE
+180 DIAVYG
-187 EEAGTGSLT
+187 AAATATGSLT
-196 VEGNSESY
+196 VEGDSGSY
-204 SYDAENDV
+204 SYDAEKDV

-226 DGYGA
+226 KGYGA
-231 ENYSHTRIYV
+231 ENPSQTRIYV
-241 EKDAKATL
+241 EKDANATI
-249 TLDGVYINVS
+249 TLDGVYIDMNEIE
-259 DKAVSPLEIAEN
+259 ASPLEIAKN
-271 SAGVVSVVLKN
+271 SVGAVSVVLEGSNALTAGKN
-282 NNVLIA
+282 S
-288 GEKAA
+288 A
-293 GIQKNGTAEGTL
+293 GIQKNGTADGTL
-305 TISGSGALTAQGGK
+305 TISGSGTLTAQGGE
-319 YGAGIGS
+319 Y
-326 GYEKAGSNISISG
+326 
-339 EEVTAT
+339 
-345 GGYGGA
+345 GA
-351 GIGGGMYGAGISI
+351 GIGGGSDENGN
-364 TISGGMVTATGGS
+364 
-377 YGAGIGSG
+377 
-385 YHESASNIIISGGTI
+385 NIIITGGTI
-400 IATGGYNGAGIGGGK
+400 IATA
-415 NGVGSDI
+415 SM
-422 SISGGEVTAAGG
+422 
-434 SYGAGIGGGYYGVGS
+434 SYYSGAGIGGGYY
-449 NISISGGEVTATG
+449 A
-462 GSCGAGIGG
+462 A
-471 GYYGVGSNITISG
+471 GSNITISG
-484 GTVTATGR
+484 GTVTATGGMSGAGIGGGKYKDGSNITISGGTVTATGGEYGAGIGGGSRETGSDITISGGTVTATGGLCGAGIGGGGDYFESDVR
-492 GTKSDIGGGNGGST
+492 GVGSNITINGGEVTATGGDFGAGIGGGRYENGRNITISGGTVTATGGLCGAGIGGGEGRTGSDITVSGGTITTTGGKEATDIGGGSGGST
-506 GTVTITGGSVKTT
+506 RMVTITGGSVKTK
-519 NSVLTG
+519 NGALTG
-525 VINGNDTVYCTVV
+525 VINGTNAVYCTVV
-538 DLTDEYGTEAAV
+538 DLTDEIGTEAAV
-550 TDASETAY
+550 TDVGETAY

-576 AGETSIL
+576 AGETSIVF
-583 LGMYYYT
+583 GTHFYS

-596 AGADNCLTRGK
+596 AGADNRLTRSTECK
-607 CRYDLQVVGD
+607 YSLLVLGD
-617 PTYYNRDEDS
+617 PAYYERNES
-627 HIIQIKDGANLTIKS
+627 TQGILIKDGADLIIKS
-642 ADGYGKDNYSQT
+642 ANGYGKDNYSPM
-654 RIQIEANASVTLTLD
+654 RIQIEENASVTLTLD

-678 PYISSPILIPEN
+678 PYISAPILIPEN

-699 KGENGLKAG
+699 KSENGLKAG
-708 KYYAAIQKNGDA
+708 NYYAAIEKNGDA

-729 GDGSLMA
+729 GEGSLMA
-736 AGGYNAAGIGSG
+736 AGGYNAAGVGSG
-748 ADKPVKNIVINSGTV
+748 ADKPVKNIVISSGTV
-763 TATGGDSA
+763 TATGGVYG
-771 AGIGSGYYGAGSNIT
+771 AGIGGGDRGTASNIT
-786 ISGGTVTA
+786 ISGGTITA
-794 TGGESGAGI
+794 TGG
-803 GGGSDRSGS
+803 
-812 NITISGGTVTATGRE
+812 N
-827 NGAGIG
+827 
-833 GGFYGEGNDITI
+833 
-845 SGGTVTATS
+845 
-854 LTVRKENYSTGAGIG
+854 
-869 GGACGNGSNITIT
+869 
-882 GGTVI
+882 
-887 ATAIAEA
+887 
-894 GKISTG
+894 TG
-900 AGIGGGYSKEGNHI
+900 AGIGGGYSGEGNHI

-923 TSIAKGEDGTTG
+923 TSIAVGDDVSTGAGIGGGFAGMGNDITISGGTVTATSIAVGDDGTTG
-935 AGIGGGYGGMGNHIT
+935 AGIGGGYAGMGNDIT
-950 ISGGTVTAISSVT
+950 ISGGTVTAISSAT
-963 GEYGCGGAGI
+963 GEYGRAGAGI

-994 STADDASN
+994 STADNAFC
-1002 EGYGIGSGWGANDST
+1002 EGYGIGSGWGANDDST

-1037 GNELYDAYPARA
+1037 GDEPYEAYLARA

-1059 AVGNPVLQTYNK
+1059 VVGNPVLQTYNK

-1083 NDVCTMEDGY
+1083 KDVCTMEDGY
-1093 LYMYLPVDTEDT
+1093 LYMYLPADTEDT

-1117 AAVKEFNYENQPDR
+1117 ATVKKFDYGREPGRYS
-1131 FNDFALI
+1131 DFTLI

-1150 LREDVPEDG
+1150 LREDVPDDG
-1159 IIPDGIWMSD
+1159 IIPDGIWMTD

-1178 GKAITPSFR
+1178 GKAITPSFK
-1187 VYDGKKM
+1187 VYDGKK
-1194 LAVKKDYTVSYKN
+1194 LLTIKKDYTVSYKN
-1207 NINAATADDAKK
+1207 NINATTADDAKK

-1241 NPASMDVTEQR
+1241 NPASMDATEQR

-1257 LYLAAPTGKN
+1257 LYLAAPTGKS

-1298 EQNAENKNANSYVN
+1298 EQNAKNKNANSYVT

-1331 ITVTLTDV
+1331 ITVTLADV

-1354 PDMTYD
+1354 PDVAYD
-1360 ADFCEGKNAAGMT
+1360 ANFCEGNNAKGMT

-1405 NADYTVTWINNKYV
+1405 NADYTVTWINNRYV
-1419 GTATA
+1419 GTATV

-1434 DGTVSGTYFGEKRIT
+1434 DGTAIGQYFGEKRIT
-1449 FKIKGTALSAS
+1449 FKIKGTALSAN

-1481 PLVRVSLQKKVK
+1481 PRVRVRLQKKVK

-1501 QTVYLGEYND
+1501 QTTTLREYD
-1511 YFNIGD
+1511 EYAQYGD

-1528 GTATVVVTGA
+1528 GTATVVITGA

-1544 VKKTFKITQADLS
+1544 VKKTFKITQADLA
-1557 AADMEAKIAA
+1557 AADAEAKIAA
-1567 NGTQGTYG
+1567 SGAQDAN
-1575 NNASDG
+1575 G
-1581 SNASGSGD
+1581 SNASAGSNAAGSGD
-1589 AADSAIKVSFVKNGA
+1589 AADSAIKVAFAKNGA
-1604 KPAVVVTA
+1604 KPAIVVTA
-1612 KLANGSTV
+1612 KLANGNTV

-1675 ADTVNPI
+1675 ADAVNPI
-1682 TVAVTD
+1682 TVTVND
-1688 VAANKNKGKFVSKPV
+1688 VPANKNKGKFVSKPV
-1703 VTDADG
+1703 ITDADG

-1723 LLTEGGA
+1723 LVTEGGA

-1743 GSIVRITITGAGN
+1743 GSVVRITITGAGN
-1756 YQGEGSVLT
+1756 YRGEDSVLT
-1765 ADYRITEFDFAKVTV
+1765 ADYRITEFDFTKVTV

-1806 VGTGKQAVVEKLSLI
+1806 VGTGRQAVVEELPLVTTENGK
-1821 TDGDDTKDGYK
+1821 TDGYK

>member
-1 MLFTSVSAAGF
+1 
-12 PLFHPIFKST
+12 
-22 IDTACIKNIVHRSA
+22 
-36 NCYNKSNNLVLT
+36 
-48 AVKGAIQRMA
+48 MA

-65 RILAAVLTAAM
+65 RILAAILTAAM
-76 VFTQTPYTALAAE
+76 VFTSTPYTALAAE
-89 SDAGF
+89 SEAGY

-100 TEQTGQADDGTGDNG
+100 IEQTGQADDGTGNNGNNG
-115 ETGDVSGSDET
+115 ENGGKGNNGAGDFSDGSDET
-126 GDMPGGTG
+126 GDIPGNSG
-134 DNGENGGTGDI
+134 DNRDNGGSGNAGDVSGGTGDI
-145 SDNNGN
+145 SDNNGGT
-151 NGETG
+151 GETG

-165 GDVSGPDSEASVSGN
+165 GDVSGPDSEVSVSGN
-180 DITVYSE
+180 DIAVYG
-187 EEAGTGSLT
+187 AAATATGTLT
-196 VEGNSESY
+196 VEGNSGSY

-212 ITVKNGAE
+212 ITVKNGAN

-231 ENYSHTRIYV
+231 ENPSQTRIYV

-249 TLDGVYINVS
+249 ILDGVYINVS
-259 DKAVSPLEIAEN
+259 DKAASPLEIAED
-271 SAGVVSVVLKN
+271 STGAVSVVLKGSN
-282 NNVLIA
+282 ALTA

-305 TISGSGALTAQGGK
+305 TISGSGALTAQGGEK
-319 YGAGIGS
+319 GAGIGS
-326 GYEKAGSNISISG
+326 VYKKAGNNITISG
-339 EEVTAT
+339 GMVTAT

-351 GIGGGMYGAGISI
+351 GIGGGMFGAGSSI
-364 TISGGMVTATGGS
+364 TISGGTVTATGGEC
-377 YGAGIGSG
+377 GAGVGSG
-385 YHESASNIIISGGTI
+385 YYESASNITISGGTI
-400 IATGGYNGAGIGGGK
+400 IAKGGYNGAGIGGGK
-415 NGVGSDI
+415 NGAGSNI
-422 SISGGEVTAAGG
+422 GISGGTVTATGG
-434 SYGAGIGGGYYGVGS
+434 AYGAGIGGGYCGVGS
-449 NISISGGEVTATG
+449 NITITGGIITATG

-471 GYYGVGSNITISG
+471 GDSRDGNDISISG

-492 GTKSDIGGGNGGST
+492 GTKSDIGGGTGGST
-506 GTVTITGGSVKTT
+506 GTVTINGGSVKTT
-519 NSVLTG
+519 NGALTG
-525 VINGNDTVYCTVV
+525 VTNGTDTVYYTEV
-538 DLTDEYGTEAAV
+538 DLSEEYGAEAAV
-550 TDASETAY
+550 TDVGETAY

-576 AGETSIL
+576 ADENGTTIVFGTHFYS
-583 LGMYYYT
+583 

-596 AGADNCLTRGK
+596 AGADNRLTRGTECK
-607 CRYDLQVVGD
+607 YSLLVLGD
-617 PTYYNRDEDS
+617 PAYYERNE
-627 HIIQIKDGANLTIKS
+627 IPQGILIKDGANLTVKS
-642 ADGYGKDNYSQT
+642 GNGYGKDNYSQT
-654 RIQIEANASVTLTLD
+654 RIEIEKDASVTLTLD
-669 GAYMDASAI
+669 GT
-678 PYISSPILIPEN
+678 YIDTTIDTTDSPILIPEN
-690 STGNVNIIL
+690 STGNINIIL

-708 KYYAAIQKNGDA
+708 RYYAAIQKNGNA
-720 ENIGTLTIS
+720 EDIGTLTIS
-729 GDGSLMA
+729 GDGALIA
-736 AGGYNAAGIGSG
+736 QGGKQGAGIGGGKSG
-748 ADKPVKNIVINSGTV
+748 AGNNIVISGGEV
-763 TATGGDSA
+763 TATGGEYA
-771 AGIGSGYYGAGSNIT
+771 AGIGGGMYGSGSSIT

-794 TGGESGAGI
+794 TGGECGAGV
-803 GGGSDRSGS
+803 GSGYYESGS
-812 NITISGGTVTATGRE
+812 NITISGGTVIAQGG
-827 NGAGIG
+827 NQGAGIG
-833 GGFYGEGNDITI
+833 GGKSGAGNNIDISGGTVIATATAGDDGATGAGIGGGYAGMGNNITI

-854 LTVRKENYSTGAGIG
+854 TATGEYGCA
-869 GGACGNGSNITIT
+869 
-882 GGTVI
+882 
-887 ATAIAEA
+887 
-894 GKISTG
+894 G
-900 AGIGGGYSKEGNHI
+900 AGIGGGY
-914 TISGGTVTA
+914 A
-923 TSIAKGEDGTTG
+923 CM
-935 AGIGGGYGGMGNHIT
+935 GIG
-950 ISGGTVTAISSVT
+950 
-963 GEYGCGGAGI
+963 
-973 GGGYSREGNN
+973 

-994 STADDASN
+994 STADEACW
-1002 EGYGIGSGWGANDST
+1002 EGAGIGSGCGTGISD
-1017 PMVTGGNI
+1017 PGIYGGNI
-1025 KVNKLCGIQGKD
+1025 KASRLSGVFGKE
-1037 GNELYDAYPARA
+1037 GKVYLARA

-1059 AVGNPVLQTYNK
+1059 ALGNPVLQTYNK
-1071 KTGETKTLSYNL
+1071 KTGETKALSYNL
-1083 NDVCTMEDGY
+1083 KDVCTMEDGY
-1093 LYMYLPVDTEDT
+1093 LYMYLPADTEDT

-1117 AAVKEFNYENQPDR
+1117 ATVKKFDYGREPGRYS
-1131 FNDFALI
+1131 DFTLI

-1150 LREDVPEDG
+1150 LREDVPDDG
-1159 IIPDGIWMSD
+1159 IIPDGIWMTD

-1207 NINAATADDAKK
+1207 NIKAATADDAKK

-1241 NPASMDVTEQR
+1241 TPASLKESNPQIKAED
-1252 INIDN
+1252 

-1277 TDNGKKLSENKDYT
+1277 TDNGKKLSENRDYT

-1298 EQNAENKNANSYVN
+1298 EQNAENKNANSYVT

-1331 ITVTLTDV
+1331 ITVTLADV

-1354 PDMTYD
+1354 PDVTYD
-1360 ADFCEGKNAAGMT
+1360 ADLCDGNNAKGMT

-1405 NADYTVTWINNKYV
+1405 NADYTVTWINNRYV
-1419 GTATA
+1419 GTATV

-1434 DGTVSGTYFGEKRIT
+1434 DGTVSGQYFGKKRIT

-1475 NGEEQE
+1475 NGGEQE
-1481 PLVRVSLQKKVK
+1481 PRVRVSLQKKVK
-1493 DENGKTVT
+1493 GKDGKMVT
-1501 QTVYLGEYND
+1501 QTTYLREYD
-1511 YFNIGD
+1511 EYAQYGD

-1528 GTATVVVTGA
+1528 GTATVVITGA

-1544 VKKTFKITQADLS
+1544 VKKTFKITQADL
-1557 AADMEAKIAA
+1557 AAEGTEAKI
-1567 NGTQGTYG
+1567 GV
-1575 NNASDG
+1575 
-1581 SNASGSGD
+1581 
-1589 AADSAIKVSFVKNGA
+1589 ADSIPFVKNGA
-1604 KPAVVVTA
+1604 KPAIVVTA
-1612 KLANGSTV
+1612 KMANGNTV
-1620 TLKEGKDYTITYAN
+1620 TLKEGKDYTVTYAN

-1652 TVKGKGNFKGSVKQ
+1652 TVKGKGNFKGSIKQ

-1675 ADTVNPI
+1675 ADKVNPI
-1682 TVAVTD
+1682 TVTVAD
-1688 VAANKNKGKFVSKPV
+1688 VPANKNKGKFVSKPV
-1703 VTDADG
+1703 VTDETG
-1709 VKLKEKTD
+1709 TKLKEKTD
-1717 YTLTYS
+1717 YTLSYS
-1723 LLTEGGA
+1723 LLMANGEETK
-1730 VELDTK
+1730 LDVK
-1736 TGIVNEP
+1736 KDVVNEP
-1743 GSIVRITITGAGN
+1743 GSTIRITITGAGN
-1756 YQGEGSVLT
+1756 YRGEGSVLT
-1765 ADYRITEFDFAKVTV
+1765 ADYRITESDFKKVTV

-1796 TEDDLILTMK
+1796 TEEDLILTMK
-1806 VGTGKQAVVEKLSLI
+1806 VGTGKQAVVETLPLI

>member
-1 MLFTSVSAAGF
+1 
-12 PLFHPIFKST
+12 
-22 IDTACIKNIVHRSA
+22 
-36 NCYNKSNNLVLT
+36 
-48 AVKGAIQRMA
+48 MA
-58 KKKIKGT
+58 KKKIRGT
-65 RILAAVLTAAM
+65 RILAAVLMVAM
-76 VFTQTPYTALAAE
+76 VFTQTPYKALAAE
-89 SDAGF
+89 SEVGF

-100 TEQTGQADDGTGDNG
+100 TEQTEQADDGTGNNG
-115 ETGDVSGSDET
+115 N
-126 GDMPGGTG
+126 
-134 DNGENGGTGDI
+134 NGENGGKGNNGAGDVSDGSDKDGGNSGTGDI
-145 SDNNGN
+145 SDNNGG

-156 DVSDGNGGT
+156 DVSGGNGDVSG
-165 GDVSGPDSEASVSGN
+165 GSGRDVSGPDSEVSVSGN
-180 DITVYSE
+180 DIAVYG
-187 EEAGTGSLT
+187 ATATGTLT
-196 VEGNSESY
+196 VEGNNGSY

-212 ITVKNGAE
+212 ITVKNGAN
-220 LTFHSA
+220 LTFHSV

-231 ENYSHTRIYV
+231 ENPSQTRIYV

-249 TLDGVYINVS
+249 ILDGVYINVS
-259 DKAVSPLEIAEN
+259 DKAASPLEIAED
-271 SAGVVSVVLKN
+271 STGAVSVVLKGSN
-282 NNVLIA
+282 ALTA

-293 GIQKNGTAEGTL
+293 GIQKNGTADGTL

-339 EEVTAT
+339 GEVTAT

-351 GIGGGMYGAGISI
+351 GIGGGMYGTGSSI
-364 TISGGMVTATGGS
+364 TISGGTVTTTGGNG
-377 YGAGIGSG
+377 GAGIGSG
-385 YHESASNIIISGGTI
+385 YHESASNITISGGTV
-400 IATGGYNGAGIGGGK
+400 IAKGGYNGAGIGGGK
-415 NGVGSDI
+415 NGAGSNI
-422 SISGGEVTAAGG
+422 GISGGTVTA
-434 SYGAGIGGGYYGVGS
+434 IGGAY
-449 NISISGGEVTATG
+449 
-462 GSCGAGIGG
+462 GAGIGG
-471 GYYGVGSNITISG
+471 GYYGVGSNITITGGIITATGGSCGAGIGGGDSRDGNDISISG
-484 GTVTATGR
+484 GTVTATEGY
-492 GTKSDIGGGNGGST
+492 GGAGIGGGNWGST
-506 GTVTITGGSVKTT
+506 GKVTITGGSVKTT
-519 NSVLTG
+519 NGALTG
-525 VINGNDTVYCTVV
+525 VTNGTDTVYYTEV
-538 DLTDEYGTEAAV
+538 DLSEEYGAEAAV
-550 TDASETAY
+550 TDVGETAY

-596 AGADNCLTRGK
+596 AGADNRLTRGK

-617 PTYYNRDEDS
+617 PAYYDRDEDS

-642 ADGYGKDNYSQT
+642 GNGYGKDNYSQT
-654 RIQIEANASVTLTLD
+654 RIEIEKDASVTLTLD
-669 GAYMDASAI
+669 GT
-678 PYISSPILIPEN
+678 YIDTTGSPILIPEN

-699 KGENGLKAG
+699 KSENGLKAG
-708 KYYAAIQKNGDA
+708 RYYAAIQKDGDA

-729 GDGSLMA
+729 GDGALIA
-736 AGGYNAAGIGSG
+736 QGGKQGAGIGG
-748 ADKPVKNIVINSGTV
+748 GHEKAGNNIVISGGEV
-763 TATGGDSA
+763 TATGGEYA
-771 AGIGSGYYGAGSNIT
+771 AGIGGGMYGSGSSIT

-794 TGGESGAGI
+794 TGG
-803 GGGSDRSGS
+803 
-812 NITISGGTVTATGRE
+812 
-827 NGAGIG
+827 
-833 GGFYGEGNDITI
+833 
-845 SGGTVTATS
+845 
-854 LTVRKENYSTGAGIG
+854 K
-869 GGACGNGSNITIT
+869 C
-882 GGTVI
+882 
-887 ATAIAEA
+887 
-894 GKISTG
+894 G

-923 TSIAKGEDGTTG
+923 TSIVVGDDGSTG
-935 AGIGGGYGGMGNHIT
+935 AGIGGGFAGMGNNIT
-950 ISGGTVTAISSVT
+950 ISGGTVTATSIAAGDDGAT
-963 GEYGCGGAGI
+963 GAGI
-973 GGGYSREGNN
+973 GGGYAGMGNN
-983 ITISGGTVTAL
+983 ITISGGTVTATSTATGEYGCAGAGIGGGYACMGIGITISGGTVTAL
-994 STADDASN
+994 STADNASC
-1002 EGYGIGSGWGANDST
+1002 EGYGIGSGWGANDDST
-1017 PMVTGGNI
+1017 PTVAGGNI

-1037 GNELYDAYPARA
+1037 GDEPYEAYLARV
-1049 DLLLLAGKNA
+1049 DLLPLAGKNA
-1059 AVGNPVLQTYNK
+1059 VVGNPVLQTYNK

-1083 NDVCTMEDGY
+1083 KDVCTMEDGY
-1093 LYMYLPVDTEDT
+1093 LYMYLPADTEDT

-1117 AAVKEFNYENQPDR
+1117 AMVKKFDYGREPGRYS
-1131 FNDFALI
+1131 DFTLI

-1150 LREDVPEDG
+1150 LREDVPDDG
-1159 IIPDGIWMSD
+1159 IIPDGIWMTD

-1207 NINAATADDAKK
+1207 NIKAATADDAKK

-1241 NPASMDVTEQR
+1241 TPASLKESNPQIKAED
-1252 INIDN
+1252 

-1298 EQNAENKNANSYVN
+1298 GQNPENKNANSYVT

-1331 ITVTLTDV
+1331 ITVTLADV

-1354 PDMTYD
+1354 PDVTYD
-1360 ADFCEGKNAAGMT
+1360 ADLCDGNNAKGMT
-1373 PALTVTYGSGK
+1373 PSLTVTYGSGK

-1405 NADYTVTWINNKYV
+1405 NADYTVTWINNRYV

-1434 DGTVSGTYFGEKRIT
+1434 DGTVSGQYFGEKRIT
-1449 FKIKGTALSAS
+1449 FKIKGTALSAN

-1466 GSKNVSVVY
+1466 GSKNVSLVY
-1475 NGEEQE
+1475 NGGEQE
-1481 PLVRVSLQKKVK
+1481 PRVRVSLQKKVK
-1493 DENGKTVT
+1493 GKDGKMVT
-1501 QTVYLGEYND
+1501 QTTYLREYD
-1511 YFNIGD
+1511 EYAQYGD

-1528 GTATVVVTGA
+1528 GTATVVITGA

-1544 VKKTFKITQADLS
+1544 VKKTFKITQADL
-1557 AADMEAKIAA
+1557 AAEGTEAKI
-1567 NGTQGTYG
+1567 GV
-1575 NNASDG
+1575 
-1581 SNASGSGD
+1581 
-1589 AADSAIKVSFVKNGA
+1589 ADSIPFVKNGA
-1604 KPAVVVTA
+1604 KPAIVVTA
-1612 KLANGSTV
+1612 KMANGNTV
-1620 TLKEGKDYTITYAN
+1620 TLKEGKDYTVTYAN

-1652 TVKGKGNFKGSVKQ
+1652 TVKGKGNFKGSIKQ

-1675 ADTVNPI
+1675 ADKVNPI
-1682 TVAVTD
+1682 TVTVAD
-1688 VAANKNKGKFVSKPV
+1688 VPANKNKGKFVSKLV
-1703 VTDADG
+1703 VTDETG
-1709 VKLKEKTD
+1709 TKLKEKTD
-1717 YTLTYS
+1717 YTLSYS
-1723 LLTEGGA
+1723 LVTEGRA

-1765 ADYRITEFDFAKVTV
+1765 ADYRITELDFKKVTV

-1796 TEDDLILTMK
+1796 TEEDLILTMK
-1806 VGTGKQAVVEKLSLI
+1806 VGTGRQAVVEELKLI

>member
-1 MLFTSVSAAGF
+1 MHG
-12 PLFHPIFKST
+12 
-22 IDTACIKNIVHRSA
+22 SA
-36 NCYNKSNNLVLT
+36 NCYNRLNSFVLK
-48 AVKGAIQRMA
+48 AVKGAIQGMA

-65 RILAAVLTAAM
+65 RILAAILTAAM
-76 VFTQTPYTALAAE
+76 VFTSTPYTALAAE
-89 SDAGF
+89 SEAGY

-100 TEQTGQADDGTGDNG
+100 IEQTGQADDGTGNNGNNG
-115 ETGDVSGSDET
+115 ENGGKGNNGAGDFSDGSDKDGGNSGIGDVSGSDET
-126 GDMPGGTG
+126 GDIPGNSG
-134 DNGENGGTGDI
+134 DNRDNGGSGNAGDVSGGTGDI
-145 SDNNGN
+145 SDNNGGT
-151 NGETG
+151 GETG

-165 GDVSGPDSEASVSGN
+165 GDVSGPDSEVSVSGN
-180 DITVYSE
+180 DIAVYG
-187 EEAGTGSLT
+187 ATATGTLT
-196 VEGNSESY
+196 VEGNNGSY
-204 SYDAENDV
+204 SYDAEKDV
-212 ITVKNGAE
+212 ITVKNGAN

-231 ENYSHTRIYV
+231 ENPSQTRIYV

-259 DKAVSPLEIAEN
+259 DKAVSPLEIAED
-271 SAGVVSVVLKN
+271 STGAVSVVLKGSN
-282 NNVLIA
+282 ALTA

-305 TISGSGALTAQGGK
+305 TISGSGALTAQGGEK
-319 YGAGIGS
+319 GAGIGS
-326 GYEKAGSNISISG
+326 VYKKAGNNITISG
-339 EEVTAT
+339 GMVTAT

-351 GIGGGMYGAGISI
+351 GIGGGMYGAGSSI
-364 TISGGMVTATGGS
+364 TISGGTVTTTGSNGGAGVGSGYHESASNITISGGNVIAKGGYYGAGIGGGKNGFGSNIGISGGEVTATGGS
-377 YGAGIGSG
+377 YGAGIG
-385 YHESASNIIISGGTI
+385 
-400 IATGGYNGAGIGGGK
+400 GGY
-415 NGVGSDI
+415 D
-422 SISGGEVTAAGG
+422 
-434 SYGAGIGGGYYGVGS
+434 GVGS
-449 NISISGGEVTATG
+449 NITITGGIITATG

-471 GYYGVGSNITISG
+471 GDSRDGNDISISG
-484 GTVTATGR
+484 GTVTATEGY
-492 GTKSDIGGGNGGST
+492 GGAGIGGGYWGST
-506 GTVTITGGSVKTT
+506 GKVTITGGSVKTT
-519 NSVLTG
+519 KGVLTG
-525 VINGNDTVYCTVV
+525 VTNGTDTVYYTEV
-538 DLTDEYGTEAAV
+538 DLSEEYGAEAAV
-550 TDASETAY
+550 TDVGETAY

-576 AGETSIL
+576 ADENGTTIVFGTHFYS
-583 LGMYYYT
+583 
-590 GTVSAE
+590 GTVSTE
-596 AGADNCLTRGK
+596 AGADNRLTRGTECK
-607 CRYDLQVVGD
+607 YSLLVLGD
-617 PTYYNRDEDS
+617 SAYYERNES
-627 HIIQIKDGANLTIKS
+627 TQGILIKDGADLIIKS
-642 ADGYGKDNYSQT
+642 ANGYGKDNYSPM
-654 RIQIEANASVTLTLD
+654 RIQIEENASVTLTLD

-708 KYYAAIQKNGDA
+708 RYYAAIQKNGNA

-729 GDGSLMA
+729 GDGALIA
-736 AGGYNAAGIGSG
+736 QGGKQGAGIGG
-748 ADKPVKNIVINSGTV
+748 GHEKAGNNIVISGGEV
-763 TATGGDSA
+763 TATGGEYA
-771 AGIGSGYYGAGSNIT
+771 AGIGGGMYGSGSSIT

-794 TGGESGAGI
+794 TGGECGAGVGSGYYES
-803 GGGSDRSGS
+803 GG
-812 NITISGGTVTATGRE
+812 NITISGGTVIAQGG
-827 NGAGIG
+827 NQGAGIG
-833 GGFYGEGNDITI
+833 GGK
-845 SGGTVTATS
+845 S
-854 LTVRKENYSTGAGIG
+854 GAG
-869 GGACGNGSNITIT
+869 NNIDIS

-887 ATAIAEA
+887 ATATA
-894 GKISTG
+894 GDDGATG
-900 AGIGGGYSKEGNHI
+900 AGIGGGY
-914 TISGGTVTA
+914 
-923 TSIAKGEDGTTG
+923 
-935 AGIGGGYGGMGNHIT
+935 AGM
-950 ISGGTVTAISSVT
+950 
-963 GEYGCGGAGI
+963 
-973 GGGYSREGNN
+973 GNN
-983 ITISGGTVTAL
+983 ITISGGTVTATSTATGEYGCAGAGIGGGYACMGIGIIISGGTVTAL
-994 STADDASN
+994 STADEAYW
-1002 EGYGIGSGWGANDST
+1002 EGYGIGSGCST
-1017 PMVTGGNI
+1017 GISGSEIYGGNI
-1025 KVNKLCGIQGKD
+1025 KASRLSGVLGKD
-1037 GNELYDAYPARA
+1037 GDELHEAYLARA

-1059 AVGNPVLQTYNK
+1059 ALGNPVLQTYNK

-1083 NDVCTMEDGY
+1083 KDVCTMEDGY
-1093 LYMYLPVDTEDT
+1093 LYMYLPADTEDT

-1117 AAVKEFNYENQPDR
+1117 ATVKKFDYELEPGR
-1131 FNDFALI
+1131 YSDFTLI

-1207 NINAATADDAKK
+1207 NIKAATADDAKK

-1232 GTETRTFTI
+1232 GTETCTFTI
-1241 NPASMDVTEQR
+1241 NPASLDATEQR

-1257 LYLAAPTGKN
+1257 LYLAAPAGKN

-1298 EQNAENKNANSYVN
+1298 EQNAENKNANSYVT

-1331 ITVTLTDV
+1331 ITVTLADV

-1354 PDMTYD
+1354 PDVTYD
-1360 ADFCEGKNAAGMT
+1360 ADLCEGNNAKGMT

-1405 NADYTVTWINNKYV
+1405 NADYTVTWINNRYV
-1419 GTATA
+1419 GTATV

-1434 DGTVSGTYFGEKRIT
+1434 DGTVSGQYFGKKRIT
-1449 FKIKGTALSAS
+1449 FKIKGTALSAN

-1481 PLVRVSLQKKVK
+1481 PRVRVSLQKKVK
-1493 DENGKTVT
+1493 GKDGKMVT
-1501 QTVYLGEYND
+1501 QTTTLREYD
-1511 YFNIGD
+1511 EHAQYGD

-1528 GTATVVVTGA
+1528 GTATVVITGA

-1544 VKKTFKITQADLS
+1544 VKKTFKITQADL
-1557 AADMEAKIAA
+1557 AAEGTEAKI
-1567 NGTQGTYG
+1567 GV
-1575 NNASDG
+1575 
-1581 SNASGSGD
+1581 
-1589 AADSAIKVSFVKNGA
+1589 ADSIPFVKNGA
-1604 KPAVVVTA
+1604 KPAIVVTA
-1612 KLANGSTV
+1612 KMANGNTV
-1620 TLKEGKDYTITYAN
+1620 TLKEGKDYTVTYAN

-1652 TVKGKGNFKGSVKQ
+1652 TVKGKGNFKGSIKQ

-1675 ADTVNPI
+1675 ADKVNPI
-1682 TVAVTD
+1682 TVTVAD
-1688 VAANKNKGKFVSKPV
+1688 VPANKNKGKFVSKPV
-1703 VTDADG
+1703 VTDETG
-1709 VKLKEKTD
+1709 TKLKEKTD
-1717 YTLTYS
+1717 YTLSYS
-1723 LLTEGGA
+1723 LLMANGEETK
-1730 VELDTK
+1730 LDVK
-1736 TGIVNEP
+1736 KDVVNEP
-1743 GSIVRITITGAGN
+1743 GSTIRITITGAGN

-1765 ADYRITEFDFAKVTV
+1765 ADYRITESDFKKVTV

-1796 TEDDLILTMK
+1796 TEEDLILTMK
-1806 VGTGKQAVVEKLSLI
+1806 VGTGKQAVVEELKLI

>member
-1 MLFTSVSAAGF
+1 
-12 PLFHPIFKST
+12 
-22 IDTACIKNIVHRSA
+22 
-36 NCYNKSNNLVLT
+36 
-48 AVKGAIQRMA
+48 MA

-65 RILAAVLTAAM
+65 RILAAILTAAM
-76 VFTQTPYTALAAE
+76 VFTSTPYTALAAE
-89 SDAGF
+89 SEAGY

-100 TEQTGQADDGTGDNG
+100 IEQTGQADDGTG
-115 ETGDVSGSDET
+115 
-126 GDMPGGTG
+126 
-134 DNGENGGTGDI
+134 
-145 SDNNGN
+145 NNGN
-151 NGETG
+151 NGENGGKGNNGAGDFSDGSDKDGGNSGTG
-156 DVSDGNGGT
+156 DVSDNNGGTGKTGDVSGGNGGT
-165 GDVSGPDSEASVSGN
+165 GDVSGGSGRDVSGPDSEASVSGN
-180 DITVYSE
+180 DIAVYG
-187 EEAGTGSLT
+187 AAATTTGTLT
-196 VEGNSESY
+196 VEGNSGSY

-212 ITVKNGAE
+212 ITVKNGAN

-231 ENYSHTRIYV
+231 ENPSQTRIYV

-249 TLDGVYINVS
+249 TLEGVYINVS
-259 DKAVSPLEIAEN
+259 DKAASPLEIAED
-271 SAGVVSVVLKN
+271 STGAVSVVLKGSN
-282 NNVLIA
+282 ALTA

-293 GIQKNGTAEGTL
+293 GIQKNGTADGTL
-305 TISGSGALTAQGGK
+305 TISGSGALTVQGGK

-339 EEVTAT
+339 GEVTVT

-351 GIGGGMYGAGISI
+351 GIGGGMYGAGSSI
-364 TISGGMVTATGGS
+364 TISGGMVTTTGGNG
-377 YGAGIGSG
+377 GAGIGSG
-385 YHESASNIIISGGTI
+385 YSRSASNITISGGTV
-400 IATGGYNGAGIGGGK
+400 IAKGGYNGAGIGGGK
-415 NGVGSDI
+415 NG
-422 SISGGEVTAAGG
+422 A
-434 SYGAGIGGGYYGVGS
+434 GS
-449 NISISGGEVTATG
+449 NIGISGGEVTATG
-462 GSCGAGIGG
+462 GGYGAGIGG
-471 GYYGVGSNITISG
+471 GYCGVGSNITISGGEVTATGGENGAGIGGGDSRDGNDITISG
-484 GTVTATGR
+484 GTVTATG
-492 GTKSDIGGGNGGST
+492 GGYGAGIGGGNWGST
-506 GTVTITGGSVKTT
+506 GKVTITGGSVKTT
-519 NSVLTG
+519 KGVLTG
-525 VINGNDTVYCTVV
+525 VTNGTDEVYCTVV
-538 DLTDEYGTEAAV
+538 DLTEEFGIEAAV
-550 TDASETAY
+550 TDVGETAY

-596 AGADNCLTRGK
+596 AGADNRLTRGK

-617 PTYYNRDEDS
+617 PAYYERNE
-627 HIIQIKDGANLTIKS
+627 IPQGILIKDGANLTIKS
-642 ADGYGKDNYSQT
+642 GNGYGKDNYSQT
-654 RIQIEANASVTLTLD
+654 RIEIEKDASVTLTLD
-669 GAYMDASAI
+669 GT
-678 PYISSPILIPEN
+678 YIDTIDTTDSPILIPEN

-708 KYYAAIQKNGDA
+708 RYYAAIQKDGDA

-729 GDGSLMA
+729 GDGALIA
-736 AGGYNAAGIGSG
+736 QGGKQGAGIGG
-748 ADKPVKNIVINSGTV
+748 GHEKAGNNIVISGGEV
-763 TATGGDSA
+763 TATGGEYA
-771 AGIGSGYYGAGSNIT
+771 AGIGGGMYGSGSSIT

-794 TGGESGAGI
+794 TGGECGAGV
-803 GGGSDRSGS
+803 GSGYYESGS
-812 NITISGGTVTATGRE
+812 NITISGGTVIAQGG
-827 NGAGIG
+827 NQGAGIG
-833 GGFYGEGNDITI
+833 GGKSGAGNNIDISGGTVTATATAGDDGATGAGIGGGYAGMGNNITI

-854 LTVRKENYSTGAGIG
+854 TATGEYGCA
-869 GGACGNGSNITIT
+869 
-882 GGTVI
+882 
-887 ATAIAEA
+887 
-894 GKISTG
+894 G
-900 AGIGGGYSKEGNHI
+900 AGIGGGY
-914 TISGGTVTA
+914 A
-923 TSIAKGEDGTTG
+923 CM
-935 AGIGGGYGGMGNHIT
+935 GIG
-950 ISGGTVTAISSVT
+950 
-963 GEYGCGGAGI
+963 
-973 GGGYSREGNN
+973 

-994 STADDASN
+994 STADDALY

-1037 GNELYDAYPARA
+1037 GDEPYEAYLARA
-1049 DLLLLAGKNA
+1049 DLLPLAGKKA
-1059 AVGNPVLQTYNK
+1059 VVGNPVLQTYNK

-1083 NDVCTMEDGY
+1083 KDVCTMEDGY
-1093 LYMYLPVDTEDT
+1093 LYMYLPADTEDT

-1117 AAVKEFNYENQPDR
+1117 ATVKKFDYGREPGRYS
-1131 FNDFALI
+1131 DFTLI

-1150 LREDVPEDG
+1150 LREDVPDDG

-1169 LQAGGYTYT
+1169 LQTGGYTYT

-1232 GTETRTFTI
+1232 GRETRTFTI
-1241 NPASMDVTEQR
+1241 TPASLKESNPQIKAED
-1252 INIDN
+1252 

-1277 TDNGKKLSENKDYT
+1277 TDNGKKLSENRDYT

-1298 EQNAENKNANSYVN
+1298 EQNAENKNANSYVT

-1331 ITVTLTDV
+1331 ITVTLADV

-1354 PDMTYD
+1354 PDVTYD
-1360 ADFCEGKNAAGMT
+1360 ADLCDGNNAKGMT

-1405 NADYTVTWINNKYV
+1405 NADYTVTWINNRYV
-1419 GTATA
+1419 GTATV

-1434 DGTVSGTYFGEKRIT
+1434 DGTVSRQYFGKKRIT
-1449 FKIKGTALSAS
+1449 FKIKGTALSAN

-1481 PLVRVSLQKKVK
+1481 PRVRVSLQKKVK
-1493 DENGKTVT
+1493 GKDGKMVT
-1501 QTVYLGEYND
+1501 QTTTLREYD
-1511 YFNIGD
+1511 EHAQYGD

-1528 GTATVVVTGA
+1528 GTATVVITGA

-1544 VKKTFKITQADLS
+1544 VKKTFKITQADL
-1557 AADMEAKIAA
+1557 AAEGTEAKI
-1567 NGTQGTYG
+1567 GV
-1575 NNASDG
+1575 
-1581 SNASGSGD
+1581 
-1589 AADSAIKVSFVKNGA
+1589 ADSIPFVKNGA
-1604 KPAVVVTA
+1604 KPAIVVTA
-1612 KLANGSTV
+1612 KMANGNTV
-1620 TLKEGKDYTITYAN
+1620 TLKEGKDYTVTYAN

-1652 TVKGKGNFKGSVKQ
+1652 TVKGKGNFKGSIKQ
-1666 TFTITNKSL
+1666 NFTITNKSL

-1682 TVAVTD
+1682 TVTVAD
-1688 VAANKNKGKFVSKPV
+1688 VPANKNKGKFVSKPV
-1703 VTDADG
+1703 VTDETG
-1709 VKLKEKTD
+1709 TKLKEKTD
-1717 YTLTYS
+1717 YTLSYS
-1723 LLTEGGA
+1723 LLMANGEETK
-1730 VELDTK
+1730 LDVK
-1736 TGIVNEP
+1736 KDVVNEP

-1765 ADYRITEFDFAKVTV
+1765 ADYRITESDFKKVTV

-1796 TEDDLILTMK
+1796 TEEDLILTMK
-1806 VGTGKQAVVEKLSLI
+1806 VGTGKQAVVEELKLI

>member
-1 MLFTSVSAAGF
+1 
-12 PLFHPIFKST
+12 
-22 IDTACIKNIVHRSA
+22 
-36 NCYNKSNNLVLT
+36 
-48 AVKGAIQRMA
+48 MA

-65 RILAAVLTAAM
+65 RILAAILTAAM
-76 VFTQTPYTALAAE
+76 VFTQAPYTALAAE
-89 SDAGF
+89 SEAGY

-100 TEQTGQADDGTGDNG
+100 TEQTGQADDGTGD
-115 ETGDVSGSDET
+115 
-126 GDMPGGTG
+126 
-134 DNGENGGTGDI
+134 I
-145 SDNNGN
+145 SDNNGGI
-151 NGETG
+151 GETG
-156 DVSDGNGGT
+156 DVSDGDGEI
-165 GDVSGPDSEASVSGN
+165 GDVSGPDSEVSVSGN
-180 DITVYSE
+180 DIAVYGV
-187 EEAGTGSLT
+187 ATTATGTLT
-196 VEGNSESY
+196 VEGNSGSY

-212 ITVKNGAE
+212 ITVKNGAN

-231 ENYSHTRIYV
+231 ENPSQTRIYV

-249 TLDGVYINVS
+249 TLEGVYINVS
-259 DKAVSPLEIAEN
+259 DKAVSPLEIAED
-271 SAGVVSVVLKN
+271 STGEVSVVLKGSN
-282 NNVLIA
+282 ALTA

-293 GIQKNGTAEGTL
+293 GIQKNGTADGTL
-305 TISGSGALTAQGGK
+305 TISGSGALTVQGGK

-339 EEVTAT
+339 GEVTAT

-351 GIGGGMYGAGISI
+351 GIGGGMYGAGSSI
-364 TISGGMVTATGGS
+364 TISGGMVTTTGGNG
-377 YGAGIGSG
+377 GAGIGSG
-385 YHESASNIIISGGTI
+385 YSRSASNITISGGI
-400 IATGGYNGAGIGGGK
+400 VIAKGGYNGAGIGGGK
-415 NGVGSDI
+415 NG
-422 SISGGEVTAAGG
+422 A
-434 SYGAGIGGGYYGVGS
+434 GS
-449 NISISGGEVTATG
+449 NIGISGGEVTATG
-462 GSCGAGIGG
+462 GGYGAGIGG
-471 GYYGVGSNITISG
+471 GYCGVGSNITISGGEVTATGGENGAGIGGGDSRDGNDITISG
-484 GTVTATGR
+484 GTVTATG
-492 GTKSDIGGGNGGST
+492 GGYGAGIGGGNWGST
-506 GTVTITGGSVKTT
+506 GKVTITGGSVKTT
-519 NSVLTG
+519 KGVLTG
-525 VINGNDTVYCTVV
+525 VTNGTDEVYCTVV
-538 DLTDEYGTEAAV
+538 DLTEEFGIEAAV
-550 TDASETAY
+550 TDVGETAY

-596 AGADNCLTRGK
+596 AGADNRLTRGK

-617 PTYYNRDEDS
+617 PAYYDRNEDS
-627 HIIQIKDGANLTIKS
+627 HIIQIKDGANLTVKS
-642 ADGYGKDNYSQT
+642 GNGYGKDNYSQT
-654 RIQIEANASVTLTLD
+654 RIEIEKDASVTLTLD
-669 GAYMDASAI
+669 GT
-678 PYISSPILIPEN
+678 YIDTTIDTTDSPILIPEN

-708 KYYAAIQKNGDA
+708 RYYAAIQKNGDA

-729 GDGSLMA
+729 GDGALIA
-736 AGGYNAAGIGSG
+736 QGGKQGAGIGGGKSG
-748 ADKPVKNIVINSGTV
+748 AGNNIVISGGEV
-763 TATGGDSA
+763 TATGGEYA
-771 AGIGSGYYGAGSNIT
+771 AGIGGGMYGSGSSIT

-794 TGGESGAGI
+794 TGGECGAGV
-803 GGGSDRSGS
+803 GSGYYESGS
-812 NITISGGTVTATGRE
+812 NITISGGTVIAQGG
-827 NGAGIG
+827 NQGAGIG
-833 GGFYGEGNDITI
+833 GGKSGAGNNIDISGGTVTATATAGDDGATGAGIGGGYAGMGNNITI

-854 LTVRKENYSTGAGIG
+854 TATGEYGCA
-869 GGACGNGSNITIT
+869 
-882 GGTVI
+882 
-887 ATAIAEA
+887 
-894 GKISTG
+894 G
-900 AGIGGGYSKEGNHI
+900 AGIGGGY
-914 TISGGTVTA
+914 A
-923 TSIAKGEDGTTG
+923 CM
-935 AGIGGGYGGMGNHIT
+935 GIG
-950 ISGGTVTAISSVT
+950 
-963 GEYGCGGAGI
+963 
-973 GGGYSREGNN
+973 

-994 STADDASN
+994 STADEAYR
-1002 EGYGIGSGWGANDST
+1002 EGAGIGSGCGTGISG
-1017 PMVTGGNI
+1017 PEIYGGNI
-1025 KVNKLCGIQGKD
+1025 KASRLSGVLGKE
-1037 GNELYDAYPARA
+1037 GKVYLARA

-1059 AVGNPVLQTYNK
+1059 ALGNPVLQTYNK

-1083 NDVCTMEDGY
+1083 KDVCTMEDGY
-1093 LYMYLPVDTEDT
+1093 LYMYLPADTEDT

-1117 AAVKEFNYENQPDR
+1117 ATVKKFDYGLEPGRYS
-1131 FNDFALI
+1131 DFTLI
-1138 SSTDGKAEYGEV
+1138 NSTDGKAEYGEV
-1150 LREDVPEDG
+1150 LREDVPDDG

-1207 NINAATADDAKK
+1207 NIKAATADDAKK

-1241 NPASMDVTEQR
+1241 NPASLDATEQR

-1267 PKGIKAVPVV
+1267 PKGIRAVPVV
-1277 TDNGKKLSENKDYT
+1277 TDNGKKLSENRDYT

-1298 EQNAENKNANSYVN
+1298 EQNAENKNANSYVT

-1331 ITVTLTDV
+1331 ITVTLADV

-1354 PDMTYD
+1354 PDVTYD
-1360 ADFCEGKNAAGMT
+1360 ADLCEGRSAAGMT

-1405 NADYTVTWINNKYV
+1405 NADYTVTWINNRYV

-1434 DGTVSGTYFGEKRIT
+1434 DGTVSGQYFGEKRIT
-1449 FKIKGTALSAS
+1449 FKIKGTALSAN

-1481 PLVRVSLQKKVK
+1481 PEVRVSLQKKVK
-1493 DENGKTVT
+1493 GKDGKMVT
-1501 QTVYLGEYND
+1501 QTTYLREYNE
-1511 YFNIGD
+1511 YYKVGD

-1528 GTATVVVTGA
+1528 GTATVVITGA

-1544 VKKTFKITQADLS
+1544 VKKTFKITQADL
-1557 AADMEAKIAA
+1557 AAEGTEAKI
-1567 NGTQGTYG
+1567 GV
-1575 NNASDG
+1575 
-1581 SNASGSGD
+1581 
-1589 AADSAIKVSFVKNGA
+1589 ADSIPFVKNGA
-1604 KPAVVVTA
+1604 KPAIVVTA
-1612 KLANGSTV
+1612 KMANGNTV
-1620 TLKEGKDYTITYAN
+1620 TLKEGKDYTVTYAN

-1652 TVKGKGNFKGSVKQ
+1652 TVKGKGNFKGSIKQ

-1675 ADTVNPI
+1675 ADKVNPI
-1682 TVAVTD
+1682 TVTVAD
-1688 VAANKNKGKFVSKPV
+1688 VPANKNKGKFVSKPV
-1703 VTDADG
+1703 VTDETG
-1709 VKLKEKTD
+1709 TKLKEKTD
-1717 YTLTYS
+1717 YTLSYS
-1723 LLTEGGA
+1723 LVTEGGA

-1765 ADYRITEFDFAKVTV
+1765 ADYRITELDFKKVTV

-1796 TEDDLILTMK
+1796 TEEDLILTMK
-1806 VGTGKQAVVEKLSLI
+1806 VGTGRQAVVEELKLI

>member
-1 MLFTSVSAAGF
+1 
-12 PLFHPIFKST
+12 
-22 IDTACIKNIVHRSA
+22 
-36 NCYNKSNNLVLT
+36 
-48 AVKGAIQRMA
+48 MA
-58 KKKIKGT
+58 KKKIRGT
-65 RILAAVLTAAM
+65 RILAAVLMVAM

-89 SDAGF
+89 SEVGF

-100 TEQTGQADDGTGDNG
+100 TEQTGQADDGNNG
-115 ETGDVSGSDET
+115 ETGENGDVSGSDET
-126 GDMPGGTG
+126 GDMPG
-134 DNGENGGTGDI
+134 DNGENGG
-145 SDNNGN
+145 

-156 DVSDGNGGT
+156 DVSDGNGETGDVSDGDGET
-165 GDVSGPDSEASVSGN
+165 GDVSGPDSEVSVSGN
-180 DITVYSE
+180 DIAVYG
-187 EEAGTGSLT
+187 AAATTTGTLT
-196 VEGNSESY
+196 VEGSSGSY
-204 SYDAENDV
+204 SYDAENDI

-231 ENYSHTRIYV
+231 ENPSQTRIFV

-259 DKAVSPLEIAEN
+259 DKAASPLEIAEG
-271 SAGVVSVVLKN
+271 STGAVSVVLKGT
-282 NNVLIA
+282 NVLTA

-293 GIQKNGTAEGTL
+293 GIQKNGTADGTL

-326 GYEKAGSNISISG
+326 GYEKAGSNICISG
-339 EEVTAT
+339 GEVTAI

-351 GIGGGMYGAGISI
+351 GIGGGMYGAGSSI
-364 TISGGMVTATGGS
+364 TISGGTVTTTGGNG
-377 YGAGIGSG
+377 GAGVGSG
-385 YHESASNIIISGGTI
+385 YHESASNITISGGNV
-400 IATGGYNGAGIGGGK
+400 IAKGGYYGAGIGGGK
-415 NGVGSDI
+415 NGF
-422 SISGGEVTAAGG
+422 
-434 SYGAGIGGGYYGVGS
+434 GS
-449 NISISGGEVTATG
+449 NIGISGGEVTATG
-462 GSCGAGIGG
+462 GAYGAGIGG
-471 GYYGVGSNITISG
+471 GYCGVGSNITITGGIITATGGDFGAGIGGGDSRDGNDISISG

-492 GTKSDIGGGNGGST
+492 GTKSDIGGGNWGST
-506 GTVTITGGSVKTT
+506 GKVTITGGSVKTT
-519 NSVLTG
+519 KGVLTG
-525 VINGNDTVYCTVV
+525 VTNGTDTVYYTEV
-538 DLTDEYGTEAAV
+538 DLSEEYGAEAAV
-550 TDASETAY
+550 TDVGETAY

-576 AGETSIL
+576 ADENGTTIVFGKHFYS
-583 LGMYYYT
+583 

-596 AGADNCLTRGK
+596 AGADNRLTRGTECK
-607 CRYDLQVVGD
+607 YSLLVLGD
-617 PTYYNRDEDS
+617 PAYYERNE
-627 HIIQIKDGANLTIKS
+627 IPQGILIKDGANLTIKS

-654 RIQIEANASVTLTLD
+654 RIEIEKDASVTLTLD
-669 GAYMDASAI
+669 GT
-678 PYISSPILIPEN
+678 YIDTTDSPILIPEN

-708 KYYAAIQKNGDA
+708 DYCAAIQKDGDA

-729 GDGSLMA
+729 GSGALIA
-736 AGGYNAAGIGSG
+736 QGGKQGAGIGG
-748 ADKPVKNIVINSGTV
+748 GHEKAGNNIVISGGEV
-763 TATGGDSA
+763 TATGGEYA
-771 AGIGSGYYGAGSNIT
+771 AGIGGGMYGSGSSIT

-794 TGGESGAGI
+794 TGGECGAGV
-803 GGGSDRSGS
+803 GSGYYESGS
-812 NITISGGTVTATGRE
+812 NITISGGTVIAQGG
-827 NGAGIG
+827 NQGAGIG
-833 GGFYGEGNDITI
+833 GGKSGAGNNIDI

-854 LTVRKENYSTGAGIG
+854 
-869 GGACGNGSNITIT
+869 
-882 GGTVI
+882 I
-887 ATAIAEA
+887 ATGEYGCA
-894 GKISTG
+894 G
-900 AGIGGGYSKEGNHI
+900 AGIGGGYAGMGNNI

-923 TSIAKGEDGTTG
+923 TSIATGEYGCAG
-935 AGIGGGYGGMGNHIT
+935 AGIGGGYACM
-950 ISGGTVTAISSVT
+950 
-963 GEYGCGGAGI
+963 GI
-973 GGGYSREGNN
+973 G

-994 STADDASN
+994 STADEAYW
-1002 EGYGIGSGWGANDST
+1002 EGDGIGSGCST
-1017 PMVTGGNI
+1017 GISGPEIYGGNI
-1025 KVNKLCGIQGKD
+1025 KASRLSGVLGKD
-1037 GNELYDAYPARA
+1037 GDEPYEAYLARA

-1059 AVGNPVLQTYNK
+1059 ALGNPVLQTYNK

-1083 NDVCTMEDGY
+1083 KDVYTMEDGY
-1093 LYMYLPVDTEDT
+1093 LYMYLPADTEDT

-1117 AAVKEFNYENQPDR
+1117 ATVKKFDYGREPGRYS
-1131 FNDFALI
+1131 DFTLI

-1150 LREDVPEDG
+1150 LREDVPDDG

-1169 LQAGGYTYT
+1169 LQTGGYTYT

-1241 NPASMDVTEQR
+1241 NPASLDATEQR

-1257 LYLAAPTGKN
+1257 LYLAAPAGKN

-1298 EQNAENKNANSYVN
+1298 GQNPENKNANSYVT

-1331 ITVTLTDV
+1331 ITVTLADV

-1354 PDMTYD
+1354 PDVTYD
-1360 ADFCEGKNAAGMT
+1360 ADFCEGNNAKGMT

-1405 NADYTVTWINNKYV
+1405 NADYTVTWINNRYV
-1419 GTATA
+1419 GTATV

-1434 DGTVSGTYFGEKRIT
+1434 DGTAIGQYFGEKRIT
-1449 FKIKGTALSAS
+1449 FRIKGTALSAN

-1481 PLVRVSLQKKVK
+1481 PGVRVSLQKKVK
-1493 DENGKTVT
+1493 GKDGKMVT
-1501 QTVYLGEYND
+1501 QTTTLREYDD
-1511 YFNIGD
+1511 YYKDGD

-1528 GTATVVVTGA
+1528 GTATVVITGV

-1544 VKKTFKITQADLS
+1544 VKKTFKITQADL
-1557 AADMEAKIAA
+1557 AAEGTEAKI
-1567 NGTQGTYG
+1567 GV
-1575 NNASDG
+1575 
-1581 SNASGSGD
+1581 
-1589 AADSAIKVSFVKNGA
+1589 ADSIPFAKNGA
-1604 KPAVVVTA
+1604 KPAIVVTA
-1612 KLANGSTV
+1612 KLANGNTV
-1620 TLKEGKDYTITYAN
+1620 TLKEGKDFTVTYAN

-1666 TFTITNKSL
+1666 TFTITNKNL

-1682 TVAVTD
+1682 TVTVAD
-1688 VAANKNKGKFVSKPV
+1688 VPANKNKGKFVSKPV

-1717 YTLTYS
+1717 YMLTYS
-1723 LLTEGGA
+1723 LVTEGGA

-1743 GSIVRITITGAGN
+1743 GSIVRITITGVGN

-1765 ADYRITEFDFAKVTV
+1765 ADYRITEFDFKKVTV
-1780 KVVPKTLPYTT
+1780 KVVPKTLPYTM

-1796 TEDDLILTMK
+1796 TEDDLVITMK
-1806 VGTGKQAVVEKLSLI
+1806 VGTGRQAVVEELKLI

-1837 NNVNKGTAQ
+1837 NNVNKGAAQ

-1870 LWWLRN
+1870 FWWIMP
-1876 V
+1876 